1 MKLKRLI
8 SALLLLAMLLSCLP
22 FSALAVE
29 TGTPDVGDVP
39 TSEITG
45 IMDVDSP
52 AEPVTLA
59 GNSDGSFYLAA
70 TAAERVI
77 IAPECVNYTAG
88 QTIAQALLASGHT
101 FEGLEDGSVYR
112 IDGVAGEF
120 QRSDET
126 GDYSLTKQASEISFF
141 CFVEN
146 GTAKPS
152 EARQALIRT
161 MADYLCEEADVRAY
175 AKDVYDAALR
185 QFVGISD
192 EAAST
197 CAAQITAK
205 IGEYK
210 TSLGSTISVTFSGTD
225 EDCTITAVSTYGKV
239 YHDTEHPGT
248 LNLPDGSYD
257 FTVQKGAL
265 RVSGKISVPGTTAVT
280 VAMPEGGWL
289 DTSSFAVSND
299 YNNDYHTG
307 FNAGKY
313 VLEQSDHTFTAK
325 VPDTFSKD
333 LYLYL
338 PASDVTAA
346 AIYTATAIY
355 TDTTQTEQKTAV
367 TLGSYNSSISNVL
380 VKNCVGNTATIR
392 LSKKA
397 DANGFTQSE
406 DYTLQLDRM
415 PTLSTLLVTA
425 GGAAQAAKE
434 PFAPAETLAYTYPV
448 LSTAASVQIKPTAF
462 ATGSKI
468 TVNGEAL
475 TDGSADVALKGNTT
489 TVSVVVENSGYA
501 TTYTLTF
508 EKASG
513 KEITFEIGSGVTLE
527 IYNKNG
533 NLIKKQE
540 KQEKPQLVECF
551 LIPDMEYYYIA
562 TKDTYYHE
570 TQNFSVTPTLTG
582 FTAINVAIQPVLTSL
597 AFGYNASND
606 YGKYGKYT
614 GNDVTSHTYTVT
626 VPDSNSFPAIWAE
639 SNGNMEVLFSRVT
652 STANCGSETTV
663 PIPQSGETDSG
674 TLLNDLLLS
683 GNPYGNEATLRVSKK
698 SGSKTYYTD
707 YYLHFNRKLS
717 LEADGLTLQV
727 GGDPLTLNR
736 LNADGEETGALGFAF
751 GTEHYSVTVPAAQPS
766 ISLAAVLRNK
776 MLRYGDTDNSYT
788 LRIAVDGKDVAEGTE
803 AEIPL
808 NGTEVSQKIT
818 LTLSHPNAP
827 AERVYTITVKKAA
840 SIKVSFKIDP
850 ENAILFLEE
859 AVSGSRVWPD
869 ENGAYPFS
877 TGFTYNY
884 LLTAP
889 GYLGK
894 SGTMTLE
901 EQNGTL
907 QLVLDGTAQ
916 GTGSVSLM
924 LDKAAGGKPLTE
936 FETEWPDFRG
946 NSSNNAVTATKTP
959 VSAEDGMLYWAK
971 KIGSFSTGTDGNA
984 SGGSAVSSPI
994 LVDSALIVYAG
1005 NTLYRIN
1012 KDTGET
1018 IQTGTMAG
1026 ESSFSINSATYADG
1040 MLFVAL
1046 SNGRVQAF
1054 NAETLESLWVYTDP
1068 LGGQSNC
1075 PVTVCDGYVYTG
1087 FWNGETKDANY
1098 VCLSVTDEKPN
1109 EKLEAKTATW
1119 RYTKAGGF
1127 YWAGAYVSKDFM
1139 LLGTDDGETGYTKGH
1154 GSILLMDPKTGRVL
1168 DRTDKP
1174 RGDVRS
1180 SICYADGAYYATSK
1194 GGDFIRITLS
1204 ADKRSIAKVDI
1215 LALENGT
1222 GGTAMSTSTPVVYN
1236 GRAYVGVSGS
1246 AQFDAYSGHNITVI
1260 DLSGAMSIAYRVETK
1275 GYPQTSGL
1283 LSTAYAEN
1291 GNDYVYVYFFD
1302 NYTPGTMR
1310 MLRDTKGQK
1319 TADLITVEE
1328 GKNTAYAIFTPNGA
1342 QAQYA
1347 ICSPIVDE
1355 NGTIYFKNDSC
1366 FLMAYGS
1373 TIKELKAS
1381 TSIKTYEAGKAF
1393 SMEGVT
1399 VTATLANGET
1409 RNVTAMMSAP
1419 TEALKAGQTEVT
1431 LTFGKGQTMY
1441 HNVNVENSNTMKTE
1455 EIAPI
1460 TIDLSIRVEDPTKPI
1475 GDTLRY
1481 HYDAVSG
1488 KLIVTGTFKSG
1499 QTLIAACYDANGR
1512 MIQVQTLDRVGN
1524 LTLNT
1529 NGARIRLF
1537 LLDKDSKPVCPAV
1550 TVKDSTT

>member
-1 MKLKRLI
+1 MKLKRII
-8 SALLLLAMLLSCLP
+8 SALLLLALLLSCLP
-22 FSALAVE
+22 LTALAVE
-29 TGTPDVGDVP
+29 AETPDAGNVP
-39 TSEITG
+39 SSETTEL
-45 IMDVDSP
+45 VDTDGP
-52 AEPVTLA
+52 TEPVTLA
-59 GNSDGSFYLAA
+59 NDSDSFFYLAA
-70 TAAERVI
+70 TAADRVI
-77 IAPECVNYTAG
+77 IAPERVNYAAG

-101 FEGLEDGSVYR
+101 FDGLEDGNVYR

-120 QRSDET
+120 QRSDEA
-126 GDYSLTKQASEISFF
+126 GEYSLTKQASEISFF
-141 CFVEN
+141 CFTE
-146 GTAKPS
+146 GETAKPS
-152 EARQALIRT
+152 EARQTLIST

-175 AKDVYDAALR
+175 AKDAYDAALR

-192 EAAST
+192 ENAST
-197 CAAQITAK
+197 CAAQIKDK
-205 IGEYK
+205 IEAYE
-210 TSLGSTISVTFSGTD
+210 TSLGNTTTVTFSGTD
-225 EDCTITAVSTYGKV
+225 EGCTITAVSAYGKT
-239 YHDTEHPGT
+239 YDDTEHPST

-265 RVSGKISVPGTTAVT
+265 RVSGTISVPETKAVT
-280 VAMPEGGWL
+280 ITMPEGGWL
-289 DTSSFAVSND
+289 DTSKFEVSNS
-299 YNNDYHTG
+299 YNEFFKKGCYAIVRDGNM
-307 FNAGKY
+307 
-313 VLEQSDHTFTAK
+313 FTAT
-325 VPDTFSKD
+325 VPDMFSGT

-338 PASDVTAA
+338 PESGATV
-346 AIYTATAIY
+346 TAIY
-355 TDTTQTEQKTAV
+355 TDTTQTEQETKV
-367 TLGSYNSSISNVL
+367 VLNSENSPIYKVL
-380 VKNCVGNTATIR
+380 AKNCIGNTVTIR
-392 LSKKA
+392 LSKKGT
-397 DANGFTQSE
+397 DGFTQSE
-406 DYTLQLDRM
+406 DYTLRLDRM
-415 PTLSTLLVTA
+415 PTLSALLVTA

-434 PFAPAETLAYTYPV
+434 TFAPTETTYTYPV
-448 LSTAASVQIKPTAF
+448 LSTAESVQIKPTAF
-462 ATGSKI
+462 AAGSEI
-468 TVNGEAL
+468 TVDGKALTGGSAEVTLTEEKTEALVTVKNGE
-475 TDGSADVALKGNTT
+475 
-489 TVSVVVENSGYA
+489 YA

-508 EKASG
+508 EKARG
-513 KEITFEIGSGVTLE
+513 KEVTFNMGSGITLE
-527 IYNKNG
+527 VYNKNG
-533 NLIKKQE
+533 NLIGRWSNQ
-540 KQEKPQLVECF
+540 PIVDCTLV
-551 LIPDMEYYYIA
+551 PDTGYYYIA

-570 TQNFSVTPTLTG
+570 TRTFSVEDSSELSFPM
-582 FTAINVAIQPVLTSL
+582 IDVAIRPALTSL
-597 AFGYNASND
+597 AFGSSSLSQNYGD
-606 YGKYGKYT
+606 YGVYT
-614 GNDVTSHTYTVT
+614 DFTPHTYTIS
-626 VPDSNSFPAIWAE
+626 VPDEYASPAIWAGAGAE
-639 SNGNMEVLFSRVT
+639 ETVSVIYSR
-652 STANCGSETTV
+652 
-663 PIPQSGETDSG
+663 ITDSANSG
-674 TLLNDLLLS
+674 TTRTASVTTSDRQNNGTTLSYLLLS

-698 SGSKTYYTD
+698 SGSTTYYTN
-707 YYLHFNRKLS
+707 YELHFNRKLS
-717 LEADGLTLQV
+717 LEADGLTLRRD
-727 GGDPLTLNR
+727 GDPLTLNR
-736 LNADGEETGALGFAF
+736 LNADGVETGTTGFTP
-751 GTEHYSVTVPAAQPS
+751 GTECYSVTVPAAQPS

-776 MLRYGDTDNSYT
+776 MLRYGDTDNGYT

-808 NGTEVSQKIT
+808 NGTEASQTIT
-818 LTLSHPNAP
+818 LTLSHPDAP
-827 AERVYTITVKKAA
+827 ADRVYAITVKKAA
-840 SIKVSFKIDP
+840 STKIRVTLNP

-971 KIGSFSTGTDGNA
+971 KIGSFSTGTDGDA

-994 LVDSALIVYAG
+994 LVDGALIVYAG
-1005 NTLYRIN
+1005 STLYRIN

-1018 IQTGTMAG
+1018 LQTGTMAG

-1046 SNGRVQAF
+1046 SDGRVQAF
-1054 NAETLESLWVYTDP
+1054 NAETLDSLWIYTDP

-1087 FWNGETKDANY
+1087 FWNGETGDANY
-1098 VCLSVTDEKPN
+1098 VCLSVTDEDPN

-1127 YWAGAYVSKDFM
+1127 YWAGAYVGDGF
-1139 LLGTDDGETGYTKGH
+1139 LLIGTDDGETGYTKGH
-1154 GSILLMDPKTGRVL
+1154 GSILLLDPKTGRVL

-1204 ADKRSIAKVDI
+1204 ADKQHIKVDI
-1215 LALENGT
+1215 LALENGV

-1246 AQFDAYSGHNITVI
+1246 AQFNSYCGHNITVI

-1283 LSTAYAEN
+1283 LTTAYEKN

-1381 TSIKTYEAGKAF
+1381 TSINTYETGKAF
-1393 SMEGVT
+1393 SMKGVT

-1409 RNVTAMMSAP
+1409 RDVTAMMSAP
-1419 TEALKAGQTEVT
+1419 TEALKAGQSTVT

-1441 HNVNVENSNTMKTE
+1441 HNVPVGNAMKTE

-1460 TIDLSIRVEDPTKPI
+1460 TINLSVRVEDPTKPI
-1475 GDTLRY
+1475 SGTLRY
-1481 HYDAVSG
+1481 QYDAASG
-1488 KLIVTGTFKSG
+1488 KLIVTGTFEPG
-1499 QTLIAACYDANGR
+1499 QTLIAACYDVNGQ
-1512 MIQVQTLDRVGN
+1512 MMQVQTLNDVGS
-1524 LTLNT
+1524 LTLNPSS
-1529 NGARIRLF
+1529 AKIKLF
-1537 LLDKDSKPVCPAV
+1537 LLDSDSKPVCSAV
-1550 TVKDSTT
+1550 TVKDSTN

>member
-8 SALLLLAMLLSCLP
+8 SVLLLLAMLLSCLP

-70 TAAERVI
+70 TAAKRVI
-77 IAPECVNYTAG
+77 IAPERVNYTAG
-88 QTIAQALLASGHT
+88 QTIAQALLTSGHT
-101 FEGLEDGSVYR
+101 FEGLEDGSVYQ

-126 GDYSLTKQASEISFF
+126 GDHSLTKQASEISFF

-175 AKDVYDAALR
+175 AKDVYDEALQ

-192 EAAST
+192 ENAST

-205 IGEYK
+205 IGEYEA
-210 TSLGSTISVTFSGTD
+210 SLRSTTLVTFSGMGA
-225 EDCTITAVSTYGKV
+225 DCTITAVSAYGKT
-239 YHDTEHPGT
+239 YDDTEHPGT

-257 FTVQKGAL
+257 FTAQKGAL
-265 RVSGKISVPGTTAVT
+265 RVSGTISVPGTTFVT
-280 VAMPEGGWL
+280 VSMPDGGWL
-289 DTSSFAVSND
+289 DTSKFEVSND
-299 YNNDYHTG
+299 YNNAYHTG
-307 FNAGKY
+307 FDTGKY
-313 VLEQSDHTFTAK
+313 VLEQSDHAFIAK
-325 VPDTFSKD
+325 IPDTFSGQ
-333 LYLYL
+333 LFLYL
-338 PASDVTAA
+338 PKSDV
-346 AIYTATAIY
+346 TATAIY

-367 TLGSYNSSISNVL
+367 TLGSYNSPIYKVL
-380 VKNCVGNTATIR
+380 AKNCVGNTVTIR
-392 LSKKA
+392 LSKK
-397 DANGFTQSE
+397 DGANGFTQSE

-415 PTLSTLLVTA
+415 PTLAALLVTA

-434 PFAPAETLAYTYPV
+434 TFAPEKTFAYTYPV
-448 LSTAASVQIKPTAF
+448 QSTAGSVQIKPTAF
-462 ATGSKI
+462 AAGSEI
-468 TVNGEAL
+468 TVDGKAL
-475 TDGSADVALKGNTT
+475 TGGSAEVTLTEEKTEVP
-489 TVSVVVENSGYA
+489 VSVKNSAYS

-513 KEITFEIGSGVTLE
+513 KEVTFNMGSGITLE
-527 IYNKNG
+527 VYNKNG
-533 NLIKKQE
+533 NLIGRWIDQ
-540 KQEKPQLVECF
+540 PFVGCDLV
-551 LIPDMEYYYIA
+551 PDTGYYYIA

-570 TQNFSVTPTLTG
+570 TQTFSVTADSAPSFPT
-582 FTAINVAIQPVLTSL
+582 INVAARPALTSL
-597 AFGYNASND
+597 AFGYNPSND
-606 YGKYGKYT
+606 YGKYGEYA
-614 GNDVTSHTYTVT
+614 GSGVASHTYTVT

-639 SNGNMEVLFSRVT
+639 SNGKMEILFSRVT
-652 STANCGSETTV
+652 STANCGSKASV
-663 PIPQSGETDSG
+663 SIKQSGKTDNG

-683 GNPYGNEATLRVSKK
+683 GNPYGNEATLRVSQTD
-698 SGSKTYYTD
+698 GGKTYYTD
-707 YYLHFNRKLS
+707 YELHFKRKLS
-717 LEADGLTLQV
+717 LETDGLTLRRD
-727 GGDPLTLNR
+727 GDLLTLNR

-776 MLRYGDTDNSYT
+776 TLRYGDTDNGYA
-788 LRIAVDGKDVAEGTE
+788 LKIAVDGKDVAEGTA

-818 LTLSHPNAP
+818 LTLSHPDAP
-827 AERVYTITVKKAA
+827 SNRVYTITVKKAA
-840 SIKVSFKIDP
+840 STKIHFTLNP

-907 QLVLDGTAQ
+907 QLVLDDTPQ
-916 GTGSVSLM
+916 GTGSVSLT
-924 LDKAAGGKPLTE
+924 LEKATEGKPLTK
-936 FETEWPDFRG
+936 FKAEWPDFRG
-946 NSSNNAVTATKTP
+946 NSDNNAVAAAKTP
-959 VSAEDGMLYWAK
+959 IAAADGMLYWAK

-1098 VCLSVTDEKPN
+1098 VCLSITDEKPN

-1127 YWAGAYVSKDFM
+1127 YWAGAYVSKNFM

-1168 DRTDKP
+1168 DRTDAP

-1283 LSTAYAEN
+1283 LTTAYEKN

-1310 MLRDTKGQK
+1310 MLRDTKGQE

-1328 GKNTAYAIFTPNGA
+1328 EKDTAYAIFTPSGA

-1355 NGTIYFKNDSC
+1355 NGTLYFKNDSC

-1373 TIKELKAS
+1373 MITKLEAK
-1381 TSIKTYEAGKAF
+1381 TTVDTYEAGKVF

-1399 VTATLANGET
+1399 VTATLANVET
-1409 RNVTAMMSAP
+1409 RDVTAMMSAP
-1419 TEALKAGQTEVT
+1419 TTPLEAEQTAVT
-1431 LTFGKGQTMY
+1431 LTLGKGQTMY
-1441 HNVNVENSNTMKTE
+1441 HNVPTGSAMKTE

-1460 TIDLSIRVEDPTKPI
+1460 TVELSVRVEDPTKPI
-1475 GDTLRY
+1475 GKTLRY
-1481 HYDAVSG
+1481 HYNAASG
-1488 KLIVTGTFKSG
+1488 KLTVTGTFESG
-1499 QTLIAACYDANGR
+1499 QTLIAASYDANGR
-1512 MIQVQTLDRVGN
+1512 MLEVQTLTTEGEK
-1524 LTLNT
+1524 TLSRSKDS
-1529 NGARIRLF
+1529 AKIKLF
-1537 LLDKDSKPVCPAV
+1537 LLDSDSKPVCSAV
-1550 TVKDSTT
+1550 TVKNSIN

>member
-1 MKLKRLI
+1 MKLKRII
-8 SALLLLAMLLSCLP
+8 SALLLLALLLSCLP
-22 FSALAVE
+22 LTALAVE
-29 TGTPDVGDVP
+29 AETPDAGNVP
-39 TSEITG
+39 SSETTEL
-45 IMDVDSP
+45 VDTDGP
-52 AEPVTLA
+52 TEPVTLA
-59 GNSDGSFYLAA
+59 NDSDSFFYLAA
-70 TAAERVI
+70 TAADRVI
-77 IAPECVNYTAG
+77 IAPERVNYAAG

-101 FEGLEDGSVYR
+101 FDGLEDGNVYR

-120 QRSDET
+120 QRSDEA
-126 GDYSLTKQASEISFF
+126 GEYSLTKQASEISFF
-141 CFVEN
+141 CFTE
-146 GTAKPS
+146 GETAKPS
-152 EARQALIRT
+152 EARQTLIST

-175 AKDVYDAALR
+175 AKDAYDAALR

-192 EAAST
+192 ENAST
-197 CAAQITAK
+197 CAAQIKDK
-205 IGEYK
+205 IEAYE
-210 TSLGSTISVTFSGTD
+210 TSLGNTTTVTFSGTD
-225 EDCTITAVSTYGKV
+225 EGCTITAVSAYGKT
-239 YHDTEHPGT
+239 YDDTEHPST

-265 RVSGKISVPGTTAVT
+265 RVSGTISVPETKAVT
-280 VAMPEGGWL
+280 ITMPEGGWL
-289 DTSSFAVSND
+289 DTSKFEVSNS
-299 YNNDYHTG
+299 YNEFFKKGCYAIVRDGNM
-307 FNAGKY
+307 
-313 VLEQSDHTFTAK
+313 FTAT
-325 VPDTFSKD
+325 VPDMFSGT

-338 PASDVTAA
+338 PESGATV
-346 AIYTATAIY
+346 TAIY
-355 TDTTQTEQKTAV
+355 TDTTQTEQETKV
-367 TLGSYNSSISNVL
+367 VLNSENSPIYKVL
-380 VKNCVGNTATIR
+380 AKNCIGNAVTIR

-508 EKASG
+508 EKARG
-513 KEITFEIGSGVTLE
+513 KEVTFNMGSGITLE
-527 IYNKNG
+527 VYNKNG
-533 NLIKKQE
+533 NLIGRWSNQ
-540 KQEKPQLVECF
+540 PIVDCTLV
-551 LIPDMEYYYIA
+551 PDTGYYYIA

-570 TQNFSVTPTLTG
+570 TRTFSVEDSSELSFPM
-582 FTAINVAIQPVLTSL
+582 IDVAIRPALTSL
-597 AFGYNASND
+597 AFGSSSLSQNYGD
-606 YGKYGKYT
+606 YGVYT
-614 GNDVTSHTYTVT
+614 DFTPHTYTIS
-626 VPDSNSFPAIWAE
+626 VPDEYASPAIWAGAGAE
-639 SNGNMEVLFSRVT
+639 ETVSVIYSR
-652 STANCGSETTV
+652 
-663 PIPQSGETDSG
+663 ITDSANSG
-674 TLLNDLLLS
+674 TTRTASVTTSDRQNNGTTLSYLLLS

-698 SGSKTYYTD
+698 SGSTTYYTN
-707 YYLHFNRKLS
+707 YELHFNRKLS
-717 LEADGLTLQV
+717 LEADGLTLRRD
-727 GGDPLTLNR
+727 GDPLTLNR
-736 LNADGEETGALGFAF
+736 LNADGVETGTTGFTP
-751 GTEHYSVTVPAAQPS
+751 GTECYSVTVPAAQPS

-776 MLRYGDTDNSYT
+776 MLRYGDTDNGYT

-808 NGTEVSQKIT
+808 NGTEASQTIT
-818 LTLSHPNAP
+818 LTLSHPDAP
-827 AERVYTITVKKAA
+827 ADRVYAITVKKAA
-840 SIKVSFKIDP
+840 STKIRVTLNP

-994 LVDSALIVYAG
+994 LVNGALIVYAG
-1005 NTLYRIN
+1005 SRLYRIN

-1018 IQTGTMAG
+1018 LQTGTMAG

-1087 FWNGETKDANY
+1087 FWNGETKNANY
-1098 VCLSVTDEKPN
+1098 VCLSVTDEQPN

-1127 YWAGAYVSKDFM
+1127 YWAEAYVSKEFM
-1139 LLGTDDGETGYTKGH
+1139 LLGTDDGKTGYTNGH
-1154 GSILLMDPKTGRVL
+1154 GSILLLDPKTGRVL

-1204 ADKRSIAKVDI
+1204 ADKRSIAKSEL

>member
-1 MKLKRLI
+1 MKRFVSI
-8 SALLLLAMLLSCLP
+8 LLLLAMLLSCLP
-22 FSALAVE
+22 LSVLAAE
-29 TGTPDVGDVP
+29 TETPDVGDAP
-39 TSEITG
+39 IPEITETA
-45 IMDVDSP
+45 DTASTN
-52 AEPVTLA
+52 EPVTLTNDSA
-59 GNSDGSFYLAA
+59 GFFYLTA
-70 TAAERVI
+70 TAADRVI
-77 IAPECVNYTAG
+77 IAPERVAYTAG
-88 QTIAQALLASGHT
+88 QTIMQALLASGHT
-101 FEGLEDGSVYR
+101 FDGIEDGNVFR
-112 IDGVAGEF
+112 IDGVAGAF
-120 QRSDET
+120 QRSDEAR
-126 GDYSLTKQASEISFF
+126 DFSLTKPASDISFF
-141 CFVEN
+141 CFTEN
-146 GTAKPS
+146 ESAAPS
-152 EARQALIRT
+152 VARQELIST
-161 MADYLCEEADVRAY
+161 MADYLYEEADVRAY
-175 AKDVYDAALR
+175 AKGAYDEALR

-192 EAAST
+192 ETAST

-205 IGEYK
+205 IKEYEI
-210 TSLGSTISVTFSGTD
+210 SLRSTTPVTFSGMGA
-225 EDCTITAVSTYGKV
+225 DCTITAVSAYGKT
-239 YHDTEHPGT
+239 YDDTEHPGT
-248 LNLPDGSYD
+248 LNLPDGNYD

-265 RVSGKISVPGTTAVT
+265 RVSGRISVPETTAVSVT
-280 VAMPEGGWL
+280 MPNGGWMNMS
-289 DTSSFAVSND
+289 DFAVSND
-299 YNNDYHTG
+299 YSTSAYSG
-307 FNAGKY
+307 FDDGKY
-313 VLEQSDHTFTAK
+313 PLERSDHTFTAK
-325 VPDTFSKD
+325 IPDTFSKE

-338 PASDVTAA
+338 PASGV
-346 AIYTATAIY
+346 TATAIY
-355 TDTTQTEQKTAV
+355 TDTMQTEQKTTV
-367 TLGSYNSSISNVL
+367 TLQSYNSSIYNVL
-380 VKNCVGNTATIR
+380 AKNCVGNTVTIQ
-392 LSKKA
+392 LSKKGT
-397 DANGFTQSE
+397 DEFTQSE
-406 DYTLQLDRM
+406 DYTLRLDRM
-415 PTLSTLLVTA
+415 PTLSALDVTA
-425 GGAAQAAKE
+425 DGAAQAAKE

-448 LSTAASVQIKPTAF
+448 LSTVKSVKIQPTAF
-462 ATGSKI
+462 TSGSEI
-468 TVNGEAL
+468 TVDGKAL
-475 TDGSADVALKGNTT
+475 TDGSAEVALTGEKTDVPVIVKNGDYTT
-489 TVSVVVENSGYA
+489 TYI
-501 TTYTLTF
+501 LTF

-513 KEITFEIGSGVTLE
+513 KEVTFKMGSGITLE
-527 IYNKNG
+527 VYNKNG
-533 NLIKKQE
+533 NLIGE
-540 KQEKPQLVECF
+540 WNEEFVECK
-551 LIPDMEYYYIA
+551 LVPDTGYYYIA

-570 TQNFSVTPTLTG
+570 RRDFSVGETVLIDFAT
-582 FTAINVAIQPVLTSL
+582 QPALTSL
-597 AFGYNASND
+597 AFGSSSLSQNYGD
-606 YGKYGKYT
+606 YGVYT
-614 GNDVTSHTYTVT
+614 DFTRHVYTIS
-626 VPDSNSFPAIWAE
+626 VPDAYSSPAVWA
-639 SNGNMEVLFSRVT
+639 G
-652 STANCGSETTV
+652 AGD
-663 PIPQSGETDSG
+663 GETVSVHYSRITGKATSG
-674 TLLNDLLLS
+674 TKRTVSVSTSDSTSSGTTLAGLLLS

-707 YYLHFNRKLS
+707 YELQFNRTLS
-717 LEADGLTLQV
+717 LEAVSLALQQ
-727 GGDPLTLNR
+727 GSDPLTLDQ
-736 LNADGEETGALGFAF
+736 LGADGKETGLRGFKP
-751 GTEHYSVTVPAAQPS
+751 GVETYSVTVPAAQPS
-766 ISLAAVLRNK
+766 VSLAAVLRNET
-776 MLRYGDTDNSYT
+776 LRYGDTDNGYA
-788 LRIAVDGKDVAEGTE
+788 LKIAVDGVPVTEGTQ

-808 NGTEVSQKIT
+808 NGTEIPQTIT

-840 SIKVSFKIDP
+840 SIKVSFEIDP

-907 QLVLDGTAQ
+907 QLVLDDTPQ
-916 GTGSVSLM
+916 GTGSVRLT
-924 LDKAAGGKPLTE
+924 LEKATESKPLTK
-936 FETEWPDFRG
+936 FEAEWPDFRG
-946 NSSNNAVTATKTP
+946 NSDNNAVTTKKTP
-959 VSAEDGMLYWAK
+959 VSAEAGMLYWAK
-971 KIGSFSTGTDGNA
+971 KIGSFSTGTGGNA

-1005 NTLYRIN
+1005 NTLYRID

-1018 IQTGTMAG
+1018 LQTGTMAG

-1046 SNGRVQAF
+1046 SDGRVQAF
-1054 NAETLESLWVYTDP
+1054 NAETLDSLWIYTDP

-1087 FWNGETKDANY
+1087 FWNGETGDANY
-1098 VCLSVTDEKPN
+1098 VCLSVTDEDPDKP
-1109 EKLEAKTATW
+1109 LEAKTATW

-1127 YWAGAYVSKDFM
+1127 YWAGAYVSKELM
-1139 LLGTDDGETGYTKGH
+1139 LLGTDDGEQGYTNGY

-1215 LALENGT
+1215 LALENGV

-1283 LSTAYAEN
+1283 LTTAYEKN

-1310 MLRDTKGQK
+1310 MLRDTKGQE

-1328 GKNTAYAIFTPNGA
+1328 EKDTAYAIFTPSGA

-1355 NGTIYFKNDSC
+1355 NGTLYFKNDSC

-1373 TIKELKAS
+1373 MITKLEA
-1381 TSIKTYEAGKAF
+1381 TTTVGTYEAGKVF

-1409 RNVTAMMSAP
+1409 RDVTAMMSAP
-1419 TEALKAGQTEVT
+1419 TTPLEAGQTAVT
-1431 LTFGKGQTMY
+1431 LTLGKGQTMY
-1441 HNVNVENSNTMKTE
+1441 HNVPTGSAMKTE

-1460 TIDLSIRVEDPTKPI
+1460 TVELSVRVEDPTKLI
-1475 GDTLRY
+1475 GETLRY
-1481 HYDAVSG
+1481 HYNAASG
-1488 KLIVTGTFKSG
+1488 KLTVTGTFESG

-1512 MIQVQTLDRVGN
+1512 MLEVQTLTAEGEK
-1524 LTLNT
+1524 TLSRSKDS
-1529 NGARIRLF
+1529 AKIKLF
-1537 LLDKDSKPVCPAV
+1537 LLDKDHKPVCAAV
-1550 TVKDSTT
+1550 TAKG

>member
-1 MKLKRLI
+1 MKLKRTI

-22 FSALAVE
+22 FSALAAE
-29 TGTPDVGDVP
+29 AESEGGNAPSP
-39 TSEITG
+39 EITVTA
-45 IMDVDSP
+45 DADSTT
-52 AEPVTLA
+52 EPVTLTDD
-59 GNSDGSFYLAA
+59 SDSFFYLVA
-70 TAAERVI
+70 TAADRVI
-77 IAPECVNYTAG
+77 IAPERVNYAAG

-101 FEGLEDGSVYR
+101 FDGLEDGNVYR
-112 IDGVAGEF
+112 INGVAGEF

-126 GDYSLTKQASEISFF
+126 GDYSLTKLASEISFF

-152 EARQALIRT
+152 EARRALIRT
-161 MADYLCEEADVRAY
+161 MADYLCEDADVRAY
-175 AKDVYDAALR
+175 AKDAYDEALR

-192 EAAST
+192 ETASA

-210 TSLGSTISVTFSGTD
+210 NSLGSTTPVTFSGMGAG
-225 EDCTITAVSTYGKV
+225 CTITAVSEYGKT
-239 YHDTEHPGT
+239 YDDTGHSGT
-248 LNLPDGSYD
+248 LNLPNGSYD

-265 RVSGKISVPGTTAVT
+265 RVSGTISVPETKTVT
-280 VAMPEGGWL
+280 VTMPEGGWL
-289 DTSSFAVSND
+289 DTSKFEVSNS
-299 YNNDYHTG
+299 YNEFFKIGCYAIVRDGN
-307 FNAGKY
+307 
-313 VLEQSDHTFTAK
+313 TFTVT
-325 VPDTFSKD
+325 VPDTFSGT

-338 PASDVTAA
+338 PESGVTAK
-346 AIYTATAIY
+346 AIYM
-355 TDTTQTEQKTAV
+355 DTTQTEQKAAV
-367 TLGSYNSSISNVL
+367 TLGSYNSPISKVL
-380 VKNCVGNTATIR
+380 AKNCVGNTVTIR
-392 LSKKA
+392 LSKND

-415 PTLSTLLVTA
+415 PTLSSLAVTA

-434 PFAPAETLAYTYPV
+434 TFVPEKTFAYTYPV

-462 ATGSKI
+462 AAGSEI
-468 TVNGEAL
+468 TVDGKAL
-475 TDGSADVALKGNTT
+475 TDGSADVALPVDTT
-489 TVSVVVENSGYA
+489 TVSVVVENGEYS

-508 EKASG
+508 KKASG
-513 KEITFEIGSGVTLE
+513 KETIFRMNSGITLE

-533 NLIKKQE
+533 NLIGEWNKE
-540 KQEKPQLVECF
+540 FVECE
-551 LIPDMEYYYIA
+551 LVPDTGYYYIA

-570 TQNFSVTPTLTG
+570 RRDFSVGETVL
-582 FTAINVAIQPVLTSL
+582 IDVATKPALTSL
-597 AFGYNASND
+597 AFGSSNLNQYYGD
-606 YGKYGKYT
+606 YGVYT
-614 GNDVTSHTYTVT
+614 DFTAHTYTIT
-626 VPDSNSFPAIWAE
+626 VPDEYASPAIWAGAGAE
-639 SNGNMEVLFSRVT
+639 ETVSVIYSR
-652 STANCGSETTV
+652 
-663 PIPQSGETDSG
+663 ITDSANSG
-674 TLLNDLLLS
+674 TTRTVSVTTSDRQNNGTTLSYLLLS
-683 GNPYGNEATLRVSKK
+683 GNPYGNEATLRVSKE
-698 SGSKTYYTD
+698 SGNKTYYTD
-707 YYLHFNRKLS
+707 YLLRFKRTLS
-717 LEADGLTLQV
+717 LDGLTLRRD
-727 GGDPLTLNR
+727 GDPLTLNR
-736 LNADGEETGALGFAF
+736 LNADGVETGTTGFTP
-751 GTEHYSVTVPAAQPS
+751 GTECYSVTVPAAQPS

-776 MLRYGDTDNSYT
+776 MLRYGDTDNGYT

-808 NGTEVSQKIT
+808 NGTEASQTIS

-827 AERVYTITVKKAA
+827 ADRVYTITVKKAA
-840 SIKVSFKIDP
+840 STKIRVTLNP

-916 GTGSVSLM
+916 GTGSVSLT
-924 LDKAAGGKPLTE
+924 LDKAAEGKPLTE
-936 FETEWPDFRG
+936 LEAEWPDFRG
-946 NSSNNAVTATKTP
+946 NSSNNAVTTKKTP

-994 LVDSALIVYAG
+994 LVNGALIVYAG
-1005 NTLYRIN
+1005 SRLYRIN

-1018 IQTGTMAG
+1018 LKTGTMAG

-1075 PVTVCDGYVYTG
+1075 PITVCDGYVYTG
-1087 FWNGETKDANY
+1087 FWNGETGDANY
-1098 VCLSVTDEKPN
+1098 VCLSVTDEDPN

-1127 YWAGAYVSKDFM
+1127 YWAGAYVSEDFM

-1194 GGDFIRITLS
+1194 GGDFIRIKL
-1204 ADKRSIAKVDI
+1204 AENHKRIEKVDM
-1215 LALENGT
+1215 LALENGV

-1260 DLSGAMSIAYRVETK
+1260 DLSGTMSIAYRVETK

-1283 LSTAYAEN
+1283 LSTAYAKN

-1310 MLRDTKGQK
+1310 MLRDAKGQ
-1319 TADLITVEE
+1319 TTPDLITVEE
-1328 GKNTAYAIFTPNGA
+1328 GKNTAYAIFTPTGA

-1373 TIKELKAS
+1373 TITKLEAK
-1381 TSIKTYEAGKAF
+1381 TTVDTYEAGKAF

-1399 VTATLANGET
+1399 VTATLANGDT
-1409 RNVTAMMSAP
+1409 RDVTAMMSAP
-1419 TEALKAGQTEVT
+1419 TKALEAGQPTVT
-1431 LTFGKGQTMY
+1431 LTFGSGQTMY
-1441 HNVNVENSNTMKTE
+1441 HNVTVENSNTMKTE
-1455 EIAPI
+1455 AIAPMI
-1460 TIDLSIRVEDPTKPI
+1460 VELAIQVEDSTKPI
-1475 GDTLRY
+1475 SGTQLCY
-1481 HYDAVSG
+1481 HYDAASG
-1488 KLIVTGTFKSG
+1488 KLIVTGTFESG
-1499 QTLIAACYDANGR
+1499 RTLIAACYDANGR
-1512 MIQVQTLDRVGN
+1512 MIQVKTLTATGEMPLSRSKDS
-1524 LTLNT
+1524 
-1529 NGARIRLF
+1529 AKIKLF
-1537 LLDKDSKPVCPAV
+1537 LLDSDNKPVCPAV

>member
-1 MKLKRLI
+1 MKLKRTI

-22 FSALAVE
+22 FSALAAE
-29 TGTPDVGDVP
+29 AESEGGNAPSP
-39 TSEITG
+39 EITVTA
-45 IMDVDSP
+45 DADSTT
-52 AEPVTLA
+52 EPVTLTDD
-59 GNSDGSFYLAA
+59 SDSFFYLAA
-70 TAAERVI
+70 TAADRVI
-77 IAPECVNYTAG
+77 IAPERVNYAAG

-101 FEGLEDGSVYR
+101 FDGLEDGNVYR

-120 QRSDET
+120 QRSDEA
-126 GDYSLTKQASEISFF
+126 GEYSLTKQASEISFF
-141 CFVEN
+141 CFTE
-146 GTAKPS
+146 GETAKPS
-152 EARQALIRT
+152 EARQTLIST
-161 MADYLCEEADVRAY
+161 VADYLCEEADVRAY
-175 AKDVYDAALR
+175 AKDAYDAALR

-192 EAAST
+192 EKASS
-197 CAAQITAK
+197 CAVQITAK

-210 TSLGSTISVTFSGTD
+210 TSLGSTTSVTFSGMGAG
-225 EDCTITAVSTYGKV
+225 CTITAVSEYGKT
-239 YHDTEHPGT
+239 YDDTGHSGT
-248 LNLPDGSYD
+248 LNLPNGSYD

-265 RVSGKISVPGTTAVT
+265 RVSGTISVPETKTVT
-280 VAMPEGGWL
+280 VTMPEGGWL
-289 DTSSFAVSND
+289 DTSKFEVSNS
-299 YNNDYHTG
+299 YNEFFKIGCYAIVRDGN
-307 FNAGKY
+307 
-313 VLEQSDHTFTAK
+313 TFTVT
-325 VPDTFSKD
+325 VPDTFSGT

-338 PASDVTAA
+338 PESGVTAK
-346 AIYTATAIY
+346 AIYM
-355 TDTTQTEQKTAV
+355 DTTQTEQKAAV
-367 TLGSYNSSISNVL
+367 TLGSYNSPISKVL
-380 VKNCVGNTATIR
+380 AKNCVGNTVTIR
-392 LSKKA
+392 LSKND

-415 PTLSTLLVTA
+415 PTLSSLAVTA

-434 PFAPAETLAYTYPV
+434 TFVPEKTFAYTYPV

-462 ATGSKI
+462 AAGSEITGDGK
-468 TVNGEAL
+468 AL
-475 TDGSADVALKGNTT
+475 TDGSADVALPGDTT
-489 TVSVVVENSGYA
+489 TVSVVVENGEYS

-508 EKASG
+508 KKASG
-513 KEITFEIGSGVTLE
+513 KETIFRMNSGITLE

-533 NLIKKQE
+533 NLIGEWNKE
-540 KQEKPQLVECF
+540 FVECE
-551 LIPDMEYYYIA
+551 LVPDTGYYYIA

-570 TQNFSVTPTLTG
+570 RRDFSVGETVL
-582 FTAINVAIQPVLTSL
+582 IDVATKPALTSL
-597 AFGYNASND
+597 AFGSSNLNQYYGD
-606 YGKYGKYT
+606 YGVYT
-614 GNDVTSHTYTVT
+614 DFTAHTYTIT
-626 VPDSNSFPAIWAE
+626 VPDEYASPAIWAGAGAE
-639 SNGNMEVLFSRVT
+639 ETVSVIYSR
-652 STANCGSETTV
+652 
-663 PIPQSGETDSG
+663 ITDSANSG
-674 TLLNDLLLS
+674 TTRTVSVTTSDRQNNGTTLSYLLLS
-683 GNPYGNEATLRVSKK
+683 GNPYGNEATLRVSKE
-698 SGSKTYYTD
+698 SGNKTYYTD
-707 YYLHFNRKLS
+707 YLLRFKRTLS
-717 LEADGLTLQV
+717 LDGLTLRRD
-727 GGDPLTLNR
+727 GDPLTLNR
-736 LNADGEETGALGFAF
+736 LNADGVETGTTGFTP
-751 GTEHYSVTVPAAQPS
+751 GTECYSVTVPAAQPS

-776 MLRYGDTDNSYT
+776 MLRYGDTDNGYT

-808 NGTEVSQKIT
+808 NGTEASQTIS

-827 AERVYTITVKKAA
+827 ADRVYTITVKKAA
-840 SIKVSFKIDP
+840 STKIRVTLNP

-916 GTGSVSLM
+916 GTGNVSLT
-924 LDKAAGGKPLTE
+924 LDKAAEGKPLTE
-936 FETEWPDFRG
+936 LEAEWPDFRG
-946 NSSNNAVTATKTP
+946 NSSNNAVTTKKTP

-994 LVDSALIVYAG
+994 LVNGALIVYAG
-1005 NTLYRIN
+1005 SRLYRIN

-1018 IQTGTMAG
+1018 LQTGTMAG

-1054 NAETLESLWVYTDP
+1054 NAETLDSLWIYTDP

-1087 FWNGETKDANY
+1087 FWKGETGDANY
-1098 VCLSVTDEKPN
+1098 VCLSVTDEDPD
-1109 EKLEAKTATW
+1109 EPLEAKTATW

-1127 YWAGAYVSKDFM
+1127 YWAGAYVSEDFM
-1139 LLGTDDGETGYTKGH
+1139 LLGTDDGEQGYTNGH
-1154 GSILLMDPKTGRVL
+1154 GSILLLDPKTGRVL
-1168 DRTDKP
+1168 DRTDAP

-1180 SICYADGAYYATSK
+1180 SICYDSESSAYYATSK
-1194 GGDFIRITLS
+1194 GGDFIRIKL
-1204 ADKRSIAKVDI
+1204 AEDHRSIAQVDM
-1215 LALENGT
+1215 LALANGV
-1222 GGTAMSTSTPVVYN
+1222 GGTAMSTSTPVVYK

-1246 AQFDAYSGHNITVI
+1246 SQFKMYTGHNITVI

-1283 LSTAYAEN
+1283 LTTAYEKN

-1310 MLRDTKGQK
+1310 MLRDAKGQ
-1319 TADLITVEE
+1319 TTPSLITVEE
-1328 GKNTAYAIFTPNGA
+1328 EKDTAYAIFTPNGA

-1399 VTATLANGET
+1399 VTATLANGEK
-1409 RNVTAMMSAP
+1409 RDVTAMMSAP
-1419 TEALKAGQTEVT
+1419 TKALEVGQNEVT
-1431 LTFGKGQTMY
+1431 LTFGKDQTMY

-1460 TIDLSIRVEDPTKPI
+1460 KVELTIRVEDPTKPI
-1475 GDTLRY
+1475 SGTQLCY
-1481 HYDAVSG
+1481 QYDAASG
-1488 KLIVTGTFKSG
+1488 KLIVTGMFESG

-1512 MIQVQTLDRVGN
+1512 MIQVQTLTATGEMLLSRSKDS
-1524 LTLNT
+1524 
-1529 NGARIRLF
+1529 AKIKLF

>member
-1 MKLKRLI
+1 MKLKRI
-8 SALLLLAMLLSCLP
+8 TAALLLLAMLFSCLP
-22 FSALAVE
+22 FTAMAAE
-29 TGTPDVGDVP
+29 TEAPDVGDVP
-39 TSEITG
+39 TSETTE
-45 IMDVDSP
+45 VENTNSP

-70 TAAERVI
+70 TAANRVI
-77 IAPECVNYTAG
+77 IAPERVNYAAG

-101 FEGLEDGSVYR
+101 FEGLEDGSVYQ

-126 GDYSLTKQASEISFF
+126 GDHSLTKQASEISFF

-175 AKDVYDAALR
+175 AKDVYDEALR

-192 EAAST
+192 ENAST

-205 IGEYK
+205 IEAYK
-210 TSLGSTISVTFSGTD
+210 NSLGNTTPVAFSGMGD
-225 EDCTITAVSTYGKV
+225 GCKIAAVSAYGKI
-239 YHDTEHPGT
+239 YDDTEHPGT

-265 RVSGKISVPGTTAVT
+265 RVSGKISVPETTTVSVT
-280 VAMPEGGWL
+280 MPDGGWL
-289 DTSSFAVSND
+289 ATSSFAVSND

-325 VPDTFSKD
+325 IPDTFSGD

-338 PASDVTAA
+338 PASGVTAK
-346 AIYTATAIY
+346 AIY
-355 TDTTQTEQKTAV
+355 TDTTQTEQKTEI
-367 TLGSYNSSISNVL
+367 TLGSYTIPITKVL
-380 VKNCVGNTATIR
+380 SKNCFVNTVTIR
-392 LSKKA
+392 LNKQGG
-397 DANGFTQSE
+397 ANGFTQSE

-415 PTLSTLLVTA
+415 PTLASLLVTA

-434 PFAPAETLAYTYPV
+434 NFAPEKTFAYTYPV
-448 LSTAASVQIKPTAF
+448 LSTAGSVQIQPTAF
-462 ATGSKI
+462 AAGSEI
-468 TVNGEAL
+468 TVDGKAL
-475 TDGSADVALKGNTT
+475 TGGSAEVTLTEEKTEVP
-489 TVSVVVENSGYA
+489 VSVKNSAYS

-513 KEITFEIGSGVTLE
+513 KEATFEIAGGITLE

-540 KQEKPQLVECF
+540 KQATAQLVECP
-551 LIPDMEYYYIA
+551 LVPDKDYYYIA

-570 TQNFSVTPTLTG
+570 TQTFTVTTSSAPS
-582 FTAINVAIQPVLTSL
+582 FRDINVSTQPALTSL
-597 AFGYNASND
+597 AFGYNASKD

-614 GNDVTSHTYTVT
+614 GSDVTSHTYTVT

-652 STANCGSETTV
+652 STANCGSKTTV
-663 PIPQSGETDSG
+663 PVPQSGEDDNG

-698 SGSKTYYTD
+698 SGSTTYYTN
-707 YYLHFNRKLS
+707 YELHFNRKLS
-717 LEADGLTLQV
+717 LEADGLTLRRD
-727 GGDPLTLNR
+727 GDPLTLNR
-736 LNADGEETGALGFAF
+736 LNADGVETGTTGFTP
-751 GTEHYSVTVPAAQPS
+751 GTECYSVTVPAAQPS

-776 MLRYGDTDNSYT
+776 MLRYGDTDNGYT

-808 NGTEVSQKIT
+808 NGTEASQTIT
-818 LTLSHPNAP
+818 LTLSHPDAP
-827 AERVYTITVKKAA
+827 ADRVYAITVKKAA
-840 SIKVSFKIDP
+840 STKIRVTLNP

-936 FETEWPDFRG
+936 LEAEWPDFRG
-946 NSSNNAVTATKTP
+946 NSSNNAVTTKKTP

-994 LVDSALIVYAG
+994 LVDGALIVYAG

-1026 ESSFSINSATYADG
+1026 ESSFSINSATYAGG

-1098 VCLSVTDEKPN
+1098 VCLSITDEKPN

-1127 YWAGAYVSKDFM
+1127 YWAGAYVSEDFM

-1168 DRTDKP
+1168 DRTDAP

-1215 LALENGT
+1215 LALENGV

-1328 GKNTAYAIFTPNGA
+1328 RKDTAYAIFTPSGA

-1399 VTATLANGET
+1399 VTATLANGEK
-1409 RNVTAMMSAP
+1409 RDVTAMMSAP
-1419 TEALKAGQTEVT
+1419 TKALEVGQNEVT
-1431 LTFGKGQTMY
+1431 LTFGKDQTMY

-1460 TIDLSIRVEDPTKPI
+1460 KVELTIRVEDPTKPI
-1475 GDTLRY
+1475 SGTQLCY
-1481 HYDAVSG
+1481 QYDAASG
-1488 KLIVTGTFKSG
+1488 KLIVTGMFESG

-1512 MIQVQTLDRVGN
+1512 MIQVQTLTATGEMLLSRSKDS
-1524 LTLNT
+1524 
-1529 NGARIRLF
+1529 AKIKLF

>member
-1 MKLKRLI
+1 MKRLI
-8 SALLLLAMLLSCLP
+8 SILLLLAMLLSCLP
-22 FSALAVE
+22 LSVLAAE
-29 TGTPDVGDVP
+29 TETPDVGDAP
-39 TSEITG
+39 IPEITETA
-45 IMDVDSP
+45 DTASTN
-52 AEPVTLA
+52 EPVTLTNDSA
-59 GNSDGSFYLAA
+59 GFFYLTA
-70 TAAERVI
+70 TAADRVI
-77 IAPECVNYTAG
+77 IAPERVAYTAG
-88 QTIAQALLASGHT
+88 QTIMQALLASGHT
-101 FEGLEDGSVYR
+101 FDGLEDGNVYQ
-112 IDGVAGEF
+112 IDGVAGGF
-120 QRSDET
+120 QRGDEA
-126 GDYSLTKQASEISFF
+126 GEHSLTKLASEISFF
-141 CFVEN
+141 CFTE
-146 GTAKPS
+146 GEIAKPS
-152 EARQALIRT
+152 AARRALIRT
-161 MADYLCEEADVRAY
+161 MADYLCKEADVRAY
-175 AKDVYDAALR
+175 AKGAYDEALR
-185 QFVGISD
+185 QYVGISD
-192 EAAST
+192 EKASA

-205 IGEYK
+205 IKEYEA
-210 TSLGSTISVTFSGTD
+210 SLCSTTPVTFSGMGTG
-225 EDCTITAVSTYGKV
+225 CKITAVSEYGKI
-239 YHDTEHPGT
+239 YDDTETPGT
-248 LNLPDGSYD
+248 LKLPSGSYA
-257 FTVQKGAL
+257 FTVQRDAL
-265 RVSGKISVPGTTAVT
+265 RVSGRISVPETTAVSVT
-280 VAMPEGGWL
+280 MPDGGWL
-289 DTSSFAVSND
+289 DMSDFAVSND
-299 YNNDYHTG
+299 YSMSSYSG
-307 FNAGKY
+307 FDAGKY
-313 VLEQSDHTFTAK
+313 PLEQSDHTFTTK
-325 VPDTFSKD
+325 IPDTFSKE

-338 PASDVTAA
+338 PAYGV
-346 AIYTATAIY
+346 TATAIY
-355 TDTTQTEQKTAV
+355 TDTTQMEQKTTV
-367 TLGSYNSSISNVL
+367 TLGSYNSPISKVL
-380 VKNCVGNTATIR
+380 AKNCIGNTVTIR
-392 LSKKA
+392 LSKKGT
-397 DANGFTQSE
+397 DGFTQSE
-406 DYTLQLDRM
+406 DYTLRLDRM
-415 PTLSTLLVTA
+415 PTLSALDVTA
-425 GGAAQAAKE
+425 DGAAQAAKE

-448 LSTAASVQIKPTAF
+448 LSTVKSVKIQPTAF
-462 ATGSKI
+462 TSGSEI
-468 TVNGEAL
+468 TVDGKAL
-475 TDGSADVALKGNTT
+475 TDGSAEVALTGEKTDVPVIVKNGDYTT
-489 TVSVVVENSGYA
+489 TYI
-501 TTYTLTF
+501 LTF

-513 KEITFEIGSGVTLE
+513 KEVTFKMGSGITLE
-527 IYNKNG
+527 VYNKNG
-533 NLIKKQE
+533 NLIGE
-540 KQEKPQLVECF
+540 WNEEFVECK
-551 LIPDMEYYYIA
+551 LVPDTGYYYIA

-570 TQNFSVTPTLTG
+570 TRTFSVGETVLIDFAT
-582 FTAINVAIQPVLTSL
+582 QPALTSL
-597 AFGYNASND
+597 AFGSSSLSQNYGD
-606 YGKYGKYT
+606 YGVYT
-614 GNDVTSHTYTVT
+614 DFTRHVYTIS
-626 VPDSNSFPAIWAE
+626 VPDAYSSPAVWA
-639 SNGNMEVLFSRVT
+639 G
-652 STANCGSETTV
+652 AGD
-663 PIPQSGETDSG
+663 GETVSVHYSRITGTATSG
-674 TLLNDLLLS
+674 TKRTVSVSTSDSASSGTTLGTLLLS
-683 GNPYGNEATLRVSKK
+683 GNPYGNEATLRVSQTD
-698 SGSKTYYTD
+698 GGKTYYTD
-707 YYLHFNRKLS
+707 YELHFKRKLS
-717 LEADGLTLQV
+717 LETDGLTLRRD
-727 GGDPLTLNR
+727 GDLLTLNR

-776 MLRYGDTDNSYT
+776 MLRYGDTDNGYT

-818 LTLSHPNAP
+818 LTLSHPDAP
-827 AERVYTITVKKAA
+827 SNRVYTITVKKAA
-840 SIKVSFKIDP
+840 STKIQFALNP

-894 SGTMTLE
+894 SGSMTLDDG
-901 EQNGTL
+901 QF
-907 QLVLDGTAQ
+907 VLDGTAQ
-916 GTGSVSLM
+916 GAGSVRLT
-924 LDKAAGGKPLTE
+924 LVKAAEGKPLTR
-936 FETEWPDFRG
+936 FEAEWPDFRG
-946 NSSNNAVTATKTP
+946 NSSNNAVTTKKTP

-994 LVDSALIVYAG
+994 LVNGALIVYAG
-1005 NTLYRIN
+1005 SRLYRIN

-1018 IQTGTMAG
+1018 LKTGTMAG

-1054 NAETLESLWVYTDP
+1054 NAETLESLWLYTDP

-1075 PVTVCDGYVYTG
+1075 PVAVCDGYVYTG
-1087 FWNGETKDANY
+1087 FWNGETGDANY
-1098 VCLSVTDEKPN
+1098 VCLSVTDEDPN

-1127 YWAGAYVSKDFM
+1127 YWAGAYVGDGF
-1139 LLGTDDGETGYTKGH
+1139 LLIGTDDGETGYTKGH
-1154 GSILLMDPKTGRVL
+1154 GSILLLDPKTGRVL

-1204 ADKRSIAKVDI
+1204 ADKQHIKVDI
-1215 LALENGT
+1215 LALENGV

-1246 AQFDAYSGHNITVI
+1246 AQFNSYCGHNITVI

-1283 LSTAYAEN
+1283 LSTAYEKN

-1381 TSIKTYEAGKAF
+1381 TSINTYETGKAF
-1393 SMEGVT
+1393 SMKGVT

-1409 RNVTAMMSAP
+1409 RDVTAMMSAP
-1419 TEALKAGQTEVT
+1419 TEALKAGQSTVT

-1441 HNVNVENSNTMKTE
+1441 HNVPVGNAMKTE

-1460 TIDLSIRVEDPTKPI
+1460 TINLSVRVEDPTKPI
-1475 GDTLRY
+1475 SGTLRY
-1481 HYDAVSG
+1481 QYDAASG
-1488 KLIVTGTFKSG
+1488 KLIVTGTFEPG
-1499 QTLIAACYDANGR
+1499 QTLIAACYDVNGQ
-1512 MIQVQTLDRVGN
+1512 MMQVQTLNDVGS
-1524 LTLNT
+1524 LTLNPSS
-1529 NGARIRLF
+1529 AKIKLF
-1537 LLDKDSKPVCPAV
+1537 LLDKDHKPVCAAV
-1550 TVKDSTT
+1550 TAKG

>member
-1 MKLKRLI
+1 MKLKRTI

-22 FSALAVE
+22 FSALAAE
-29 TGTPDVGDVP
+29 AESEGGNAPSP
-39 TSEITG
+39 EITVTA
-45 IMDVDSP
+45 DADSTT
-52 AEPVTLA
+52 EPVTLTDD
-59 GNSDGSFYLAA
+59 SDSFFYLVA
-70 TAAERVI
+70 TAADRVI
-77 IAPECVNYTAG
+77 IAPERVNYAAG

-101 FEGLEDGSVYR
+101 FDGLEDGNVYR
-112 IDGVAGEF
+112 INGVAGEF

-126 GDYSLTKQASEISFF
+126 GDYSLTKLASEISFF

-152 EARQALIRT
+152 EARRALIRT
-161 MADYLCEEADVRAY
+161 MADYLCEDADVRAY
-175 AKDVYDAALR
+175 AKDAYDEALR

-192 EAAST
+192 ETASA

-210 TSLGSTISVTFSGTD
+210 NSLGSTTPVTFSGMGAG
-225 EDCTITAVSTYGKV
+225 CTITAVSEYGKT
-239 YHDTEHPGT
+239 YDDTGHSGT
-248 LNLPDGSYD
+248 LNLPNGSYD

-265 RVSGKISVPGTTAVT
+265 RVSGTISVPETKTVT
-280 VAMPEGGWL
+280 VTMPEGGWL
-289 DTSSFAVSND
+289 DTSKFEVSNS
-299 YNNDYHTG
+299 YNEFFKIGCYAIVRDGN
-307 FNAGKY
+307 
-313 VLEQSDHTFTAK
+313 TFTVT
-325 VPDTFSKD
+325 VPDTFSGT

-338 PASDVTAA
+338 PESGVTAK
-346 AIYTATAIY
+346 AIYM
-355 TDTTQTEQKTAV
+355 DTTQTEQKAAV
-367 TLGSYNSSISNVL
+367 TLGSYNSPISKVL
-380 VKNCVGNTATIR
+380 AKNCVGNTVTIR
-392 LSKKA
+392 LSKND

-415 PTLSTLLVTA
+415 PTLSSLAVTA

-434 PFAPAETLAYTYPV
+434 TFVPEKTFAYTYPV

-462 ATGSKI
+462 AAGSEI
-468 TVNGEAL
+468 TVDGKAL
-475 TDGSADVALKGNTT
+475 TDGSADVALPGDTT
-489 TVSVVVENSGYA
+489 TVSVVVENGEYS

-508 EKASG
+508 KKASG
-513 KEITFEIGSGVTLE
+513 KETIFRMNSGITLE

-533 NLIKKQE
+533 NLIGEWNKE
-540 KQEKPQLVECF
+540 FVECE
-551 LIPDMEYYYIA
+551 LVPDTGYYYIA

-570 TQNFSVTPTLTG
+570 RRDFSVGETVL
-582 FTAINVAIQPVLTSL
+582 IDVATKPALTSL
-597 AFGYNASND
+597 AFGSSNLNQYYGD
-606 YGKYGKYT
+606 YGVYT
-614 GNDVTSHTYTVT
+614 DFTAHTYTIT
-626 VPDSNSFPAIWAE
+626 VPDEYASPAIWAGAGAE
-639 SNGNMEVLFSRVT
+639 ETVSVIYSR
-652 STANCGSETTV
+652 
-663 PIPQSGETDSG
+663 ITDSANSG
-674 TLLNDLLLS
+674 TTRTVSVTTSDRQNNGTTLSYLLLS
-683 GNPYGNEATLRVSKK
+683 GNPYGNEATLRVSKE
-698 SGSKTYYTD
+698 SGNKTYYTD
-707 YYLHFNRKLS
+707 YLLRFKRTLS
-717 LEADGLTLQV
+717 LDGLTLRRD
-727 GGDPLTLNR
+727 GDPLTLNR
-736 LNADGEETGALGFAF
+736 LNADGVETGTTGFTP
-751 GTEHYSVTVPAAQPS
+751 GTECYSVTVPAAQPS

-776 MLRYGDTDNSYT
+776 MLRYGDTDNGYT

-808 NGTEVSQKIT
+808 NGTEASQTIS

-827 AERVYTITVKKAA
+827 ADRVYTITVKKAA
-840 SIKVSFKIDP
+840 STKIRVTLNP

-916 GTGSVSLM
+916 GTGSVSLT
-924 LDKAAGGKPLTE
+924 LDKAAEGKPLTE
-936 FETEWPDFRG
+936 LEAEWPDFRG
-946 NSSNNAVTATKTP
+946 NSSNNAVTTKKTP

-994 LVDSALIVYAG
+994 LVNGALIVYAG
-1005 NTLYRIN
+1005 SRLYRIN

-1018 IQTGTMAG
+1018 LKTGTMAG

-1075 PVTVCDGYVYTG
+1075 PITVCDGYVYTG
-1087 FWNGETKDANY
+1087 FWNGETGDANY
-1098 VCLSVTDEKPN
+1098 VCLSVTDEDPN

-1127 YWAGAYVSKDFM
+1127 YWAGAYVSKNFM

-1168 DRTDKP
+1168 DRTDAP

-1215 LALENGT
+1215 LALENGV

-1246 AQFDAYSGHNITVI
+1246 AQFDAYSGHNITVV

-1328 GKNTAYAIFTPNGA
+1328 RKDTAYAIFTPSGA

-1355 NGTIYFKNDSC
+1355 NGTLYFKNDSC

-1373 TIKELKAS
+1373 TITKLEAS
-1381 TSIKTYEAGKAF
+1381 TTVGTYEAGKAF

-1419 TEALKAGQTEVT
+1419 TTPLTVEDEKVT

-1441 HNVNVENSNTMKTE
+1441 HNVPTGSAMKTE

-1460 TIDLSIRVEDPTKPI
+1460 TVELSVRVEDPTKPI
-1475 GDTLRY
+1475 WGTLRY
-1481 HYDAVSG
+1481 QYDVASG
-1488 KLIVTGTFKSG
+1488 KLTVTGTFESG
-1499 QTLIAACYDANGR
+1499 QTLIAACYDGNGR
-1512 MIQVQTLDRVGN
+1512 MLEVQTLTGAGD
-1524 LTLNT
+1524 LKLNMSS
-1529 NGARIRLF
+1529 AKIKLF
-1537 LLDKDSKPVCPAV
+1537 LLDEDSKPVCPAV
-1550 TVKDSTT
+1550 TVKDSTN

>member
-1 MKLKRLI
+1 MKRFVSI
-8 SALLLLAMLLSCLP
+8 LLLLAMLLSCLP
-22 FSALAVE
+22 LSVLAAE
-29 TGTPDVGDVP
+29 TETPDVGDAP
-39 TSEITG
+39 IPEITETA
-45 IMDVDSP
+45 DTASTN
-52 AEPVTLA
+52 EPVTLTNDSA
-59 GNSDGSFYLAA
+59 GFFYLTA
-70 TAAERVI
+70 TAADRVI
-77 IAPECVNYTAG
+77 IAPERVAYTAG
-88 QTIAQALLASGHT
+88 QTIMQALLASGHT
-101 FEGLEDGSVYR
+101 FDGLEDGNVYQ
-112 IDGVAGEF
+112 IDGVAGGF
-120 QRSDET
+120 QRGDEA
-126 GDYSLTKQASEISFF
+126 GEHSLTKLASEISFF
-141 CFVEN
+141 CFTE
-146 GTAKPS
+146 GEIAKPS
-152 EARQALIRT
+152 AARRALIRT
-161 MADYLCEEADVRAY
+161 MADYLCKEADVRAY
-175 AKDVYDAALR
+175 AKGAYDEALR

-192 EAAST
+192 ETASA

-205 IGEYK
+205 IGEYE
-210 TSLGSTISVTFSGTD
+210 TSLRSTTPVTFSGMGTG
-225 EDCTITAVSTYGKV
+225 CKITAVSEYGKI
-239 YHDTEHPGT
+239 YDDTETPGT
-248 LNLPDGSYD
+248 LKLPSGSYA
-257 FTVQKGAL
+257 FTVQRDAL
-265 RVSGKISVPGTTAVT
+265 RVSGRISVPETTAVSVT
-280 VAMPEGGWL
+280 MPDGGWL
-289 DTSSFAVSND
+289 DMSDFAVSND
-299 YNNDYHTG
+299 YSMSSYSG
-307 FNAGKY
+307 FDAGKY
-313 VLEQSDHTFTAK
+313 PLEQSDHTFTTK
-325 VPDTFSKD
+325 IPDTFSKE

-338 PASDVTAA
+338 PASGV
-346 AIYTATAIY
+346 TATAIY
-355 TDTTQTEQKTAV
+355 TDTAQTGQKATV
-367 TLGSYNSSISNVL
+367 TLGSYNSPIYKVL
-380 VKNCVGNTATIR
+380 AKNCVGNTVTIR
-392 LSKKA
+392 LSKK
-397 DANGFTQSE
+397 DGANGFTQSE

-415 PTLSTLLVTA
+415 PTLSSLAVTA

-434 PFAPAETLAYTYPV
+434 TFAPEKTFAYTYPV
-448 LSTAASVQIKPTAF
+448 LSTAGSVQIKPTAF
-462 ATGSKI
+462 AAGSEI
-468 TVNGEAL
+468 TVDGKAL
-475 TDGSADVALKGNTT
+475 TGGSAEVTLRDEKTEVPV
-489 TVSVVVENSGYA
+489 TVKNGAYS

-513 KEITFEIGSGVTLE
+513 KEVSFIMASGITLE
-527 IYNKNG
+527 VYNKNG
-533 NLIKKQE
+533 NLIGRWIDQ
-540 KQEKPQLVECF
+540 PFVGCDLV
-551 LIPDMEYYYIA
+551 PDTGYYYIA

-570 TQNFSVTPTLTG
+570 TQTFSVTDSSAPSFPT
-582 FTAINVAIQPVLTSL
+582 INVATQPALTSL
-597 AFGYNASND
+597 AFGSSSLSQNYGD
-606 YGKYGKYT
+606 YGVYT
-614 GNDVTSHTYTVT
+614 DFTSHVYTIS
-626 VPDSNSFPAIWAE
+626 VPDAYSSPAVWA
-639 SNGNMEVLFSRVT
+639 G
-652 STANCGSETTV
+652 AGA
-663 PIPQSGETDSG
+663 GETVSVHYSRITGKANSG
-674 TLLNDLLLS
+674 TKRTVSVSTSDSASSGTTLGTLLLS

-698 SGSKTYYTD
+698 SGTKTYYTD
-707 YYLHFNRKLS
+707 YELHFNRTLS
-717 LEADGLTLQV
+717 LEAVSLALQQ
-727 GGDPLTLNR
+727 GSDPLTLDQ
-736 LNADGEETGALGFAF
+736 LGADGKETGLRGFKP
-751 GTEHYSVTVPAAQPS
+751 GVETYSVTVPAAQPS
-766 ISLAAVLRNK
+766 VSLAAVLRNET
-776 MLRYGDTDNSYT
+776 LRYGDTDNGYA
-788 LRIAVDGKDVAEGTE
+788 LKIAVDGVPVTEGTQ

-808 NGTEVSQKIT
+808 NGTEIPQMIT

-840 SIKVSFKIDP
+840 SIKVSFEIDP

-907 QLVLDGTAQ
+907 QLVLDDTPQ
-916 GTGSVSLM
+916 GTGSVSLT
-924 LDKAAGGKPLTE
+924 LEKATESKPLTK
-936 FETEWPDFRG
+936 FEAEWPDFRG
-946 NSSNNAVTATKTP
+946 NSDNNAVTTKKTP
-959 VSAEDGMLYWAK
+959 VSAEAGMLYWAK
-971 KIGSFSTGTDGNA
+971 KIGSFSTGIDGNA

-1046 SNGRVQAF
+1046 SDGRVQAF
-1054 NAETLESLWVYTDP
+1054 NAETLDSLWIYTDP

-1087 FWNGETKDANY
+1087 FWNGETGDANY
-1098 VCLSVTDEKPN
+1098 VCLSVTDEDPDKP
-1109 EKLEAKTATW
+1109 LEAKTATW

-1127 YWAGAYVSKDFM
+1127 YWAGAYVSKELM
-1139 LLGTDDGETGYTKGH
+1139 LLGTDDGEQGYTNGY

-1204 ADKRSIAKVDI
+1204 ADKRSIAKSEL

-1283 LSTAYAEN
+1283 LTTAYEKN

-1310 MLRDTKGQK
+1310 MLRDAKGQK
-1319 TADLITVEE
+1319 QADLITVEE

-1355 NGTIYFKNDSC
+1355 NGTLYFKNDSC

-1373 TIKELKAS
+1373 TIKELNA
-1381 TSIKTYEAGKAF
+1381 TTTVDTYEAGKVF

-1419 TEALKAGQTEVT
+1419 TTPLTVEDEKVT
-1431 LTFGKGQTMY
+1431 LTFGKDQTMY
-1441 HNVNVENSNTMKTE
+1441 QNMSVGSAMKTR
-1455 EIAPI
+1455 EIEPMY
-1460 TIDLSIRVEDPTKPI
+1460 IDLAIRVKDSTEPI
-1475 GDTLRY
+1475 WGKLRY
-1481 HYDAVSG
+1481 QYDAASG
-1488 KLIVTGTFKSG
+1488 KLIVTGTFESG
-1499 QTLIAACYDANGR
+1499 QTLIAACYDVNGQ
-1512 MIQVQTLDRVGN
+1512 MMQVQTLNDVGS
-1524 LTLNT
+1524 LTLNPSS
-1529 NGARIRLF
+1529 AKIKLF
-1537 LLDKDSKPVCPAV
+1537 LLDKDHKPVCAAV
-1550 TVKDSTT
+1550 TAKG

>member
-1 MKLKRLI
+1 MKLKRTI

-22 FSALAVE
+22 FSALAAE
-29 TGTPDVGDVP
+29 AESEGGNAPSP
-39 TSEITG
+39 EITVTA
-45 IMDVDSP
+45 DADSTT
-52 AEPVTLA
+52 EPVTLTDD
-59 GNSDGSFYLAA
+59 SDSFFYLVA
-70 TAAERVI
+70 TAADRVI
-77 IAPECVNYTAG
+77 IAPERVNYAAG

-101 FEGLEDGSVYR
+101 FDGLEDGNVYR
-112 IDGVAGEF
+112 INGVAGEF

-126 GDYSLTKQASEISFF
+126 GDYSLTKLASEISFF

-152 EARQALIRT
+152 EARRALIRT
-161 MADYLCEEADVRAY
+161 MADYLCEDADVRAY
-175 AKDVYDAALR
+175 AKDAYDEALR

-192 EAAST
+192 ETASA

-210 TSLGSTISVTFSGTD
+210 NSLGSTTPVTFSGMGAG
-225 EDCTITAVSTYGKV
+225 CTITAVSEYGKT
-239 YHDTEHPGT
+239 YDDTGHSGT
-248 LNLPDGSYD
+248 LNLPNGSYD

-265 RVSGKISVPGTTAVT
+265 RVSGTISVPETKTVT
-280 VAMPEGGWL
+280 VTMPEGGWL
-289 DTSSFAVSND
+289 DTSKFEVSNS
-299 YNNDYHTG
+299 YNEFFKIGCYAIVRDGN
-307 FNAGKY
+307 
-313 VLEQSDHTFTAK
+313 TFTVT
-325 VPDTFSKD
+325 VPDTFSGT

-338 PASDVTAA
+338 PESGVTAK
-346 AIYTATAIY
+346 AIYM
-355 TDTTQTEQKTAV
+355 DTTQTEQKAAV
-367 TLGSYNSSISNVL
+367 TLGSYNSPISKVL
-380 VKNCVGNTATIR
+380 AKNCVGNTVTIR
-392 LSKKA
+392 LSKND

-415 PTLSTLLVTA
+415 PTLSSLAVTA

-434 PFAPAETLAYTYPV
+434 TFVPEKTFAYTYPV

-462 ATGSKI
+462 AAGSEI
-468 TVNGEAL
+468 TVDGKAL
-475 TDGSADVALKGNTT
+475 TDGSADVALPGDTT
-489 TVSVVVENSGYA
+489 TVSVVVENGEYS

-508 EKASG
+508 KKASG
-513 KEITFEIGSGVTLE
+513 KETIFRMNSGITLE

-533 NLIKKQE
+533 NLIGEWNKE
-540 KQEKPQLVECF
+540 FVECE
-551 LIPDMEYYYIA
+551 LVPDTGYYYIA

-570 TQNFSVTPTLTG
+570 RRDFSVGETVL
-582 FTAINVAIQPVLTSL
+582 IDVATKPALTSL
-597 AFGYNASND
+597 AFGSSNLNQYYGD
-606 YGKYGKYT
+606 YGVYT
-614 GNDVTSHTYTVT
+614 DFTAHTYTIT
-626 VPDSNSFPAIWAE
+626 VPDEYASPAIWAGAGAE
-639 SNGNMEVLFSRVT
+639 ETVSVIYSR
-652 STANCGSETTV
+652 
-663 PIPQSGETDSG
+663 ITDSANSG
-674 TLLNDLLLS
+674 TTRTVSVTTSDRQNNGTTLSYLLLS
-683 GNPYGNEATLRVSKK
+683 GNPYGNEATLRVSKE
-698 SGSKTYYTD
+698 SGNKTYYTD
-707 YYLHFNRKLS
+707 YLLRFKRTLS
-717 LEADGLTLQV
+717 LDGLTLRRD
-727 GGDPLTLNR
+727 GDPLTLNR
-736 LNADGEETGALGFAF
+736 LNADGVETGTTGFTP
-751 GTEHYSVTVPAAQPS
+751 GTECYSVTVPAAQPS

-776 MLRYGDTDNSYT
+776 MLRYGDTDNGYT

-808 NGTEVSQKIT
+808 NGTEASQTIS

-827 AERVYTITVKKAA
+827 ADRVYTITVKKAA
-840 SIKVSFKIDP
+840 STKIRVTLNP

-916 GTGSVSLM
+916 GTGNVSLT
-924 LDKAAGGKPLTE
+924 LDKAAEGKPLTE
-936 FETEWPDFRG
+936 LEAEWPDFRG
-946 NSSNNAVTATKTP
+946 NSSNNAVTTKKTP

-994 LVDSALIVYAG
+994 LVNGALIVYAG
-1005 NTLYRIN
+1005 SRLYRIN

-1018 IQTGTMAG
+1018 LQAGTMAG

-1054 NAETLESLWVYTDP
+1054 NAETLDSLWIYTDP

-1087 FWNGETKDANY
+1087 FWKGETGDANY
-1098 VCLSVTDEKPN
+1098 VCLSVTDEDPD
-1109 EKLEAKTATW
+1109 EPLEAKTATW

-1127 YWAGAYVSKDFM
+1127 YWAGAYVSEDFM
-1139 LLGTDDGETGYTKGH
+1139 LLGTDDGEQGYTNGH
-1154 GSILLMDPKTGRVL
+1154 GSILLLDPKTGRVL
-1168 DRTDKP
+1168 DRTDAP

-1180 SICYADGAYYATSK
+1180 SICYDSESSAYYATSK
-1194 GGDFIRITLS
+1194 GGDFIRIKL
-1204 ADKRSIAKVDI
+1204 AEDHRSIAQVDM
-1215 LALENGT
+1215 LALANGV
-1222 GGTAMSTSTPVVYN
+1222 GGTAMSTSTPVVYK

-1246 AQFDAYSGHNITVI
+1246 SQFKMYTGHNITVI

-1283 LSTAYAEN
+1283 LTTAYEKN

-1310 MLRDTKGQK
+1310 MLRDAKGQ
-1319 TADLITVEE
+1319 TTPSLITVEE
-1328 GKNTAYAIFTPNGA
+1328 EKDTAYAIFTPNGA

-1399 VTATLANGET
+1399 VTATLANGEK
-1409 RNVTAMMSAP
+1409 RDVTAMMSAP
-1419 TEALKAGQTEVT
+1419 TKALEVGQNEVT
-1431 LTFGKGQTMY
+1431 LTFGKDQTMY

-1460 TIDLSIRVEDPTKPI
+1460 KVELTIRVEDPTKPI
-1475 GDTLRY
+1475 SGTQLCY
-1481 HYDAVSG
+1481 QYDAASG
-1488 KLIVTGTFKSG
+1488 KLIVTGMFESG

-1512 MIQVQTLDRVGN
+1512 MIQVQTLTATGEMLLSRSKDS
-1524 LTLNT
+1524 
-1529 NGARIRLF
+1529 AKIKLF

>member
-1 MKLKRLI
+1 MKLKRMTA
-8 SALLLLAMLLSCLP
+8 ALLLLAMLLSCLQLA
-22 FSALAVE
+22 ALAAE
-29 TGTPDVGDVP
+29 TETPDVGDAP
-39 TSEITG
+39 IPEITETA
-45 IMDVDSP
+45 DTASTN
-52 AEPVTLA
+52 EPVTLTNDSA
-59 GNSDGSFYLAA
+59 GFFYLTA
-70 TAAERVI
+70 TAADRVI
-77 IAPECVNYTAG
+77 IAPERVNYAAG

-101 FEGLEDGSVYR
+101 FDGLEDGNVYR
-112 IDGVAGEF
+112 INGVAGEF

-126 GDYSLTKQASEISFF
+126 GDYSLTKLASEISFF

-152 EARQALIRT
+152 EARRALIRT
-161 MADYLCEEADVRAY
+161 MADYLCEDADVRAY
-175 AKDVYDAALR
+175 AKDAYDEALR

-192 EAAST
+192 ETASA

-210 TSLGSTISVTFSGTD
+210 NSLGSTTPVTFSGMGAG
-225 EDCTITAVSTYGKV
+225 CTITAVSEYGKT
-239 YHDTEHPGT
+239 YDDTGHSGT
-248 LNLPDGSYD
+248 LNLPNGSYD

-265 RVSGKISVPGTTAVT
+265 RVSGTISVPETKTVT
-280 VAMPEGGWL
+280 VTMPEGGWL
-289 DTSSFAVSND
+289 DTSKFEVSNS
-299 YNNDYHTG
+299 YNEFFKIGCYAIVRDGN
-307 FNAGKY
+307 
-313 VLEQSDHTFTAK
+313 TFTVT
-325 VPDTFSKD
+325 VPDTFSGT

-338 PASDVTAA
+338 PESGVTAK
-346 AIYTATAIY
+346 AIYM
-355 TDTTQTEQKTAV
+355 DTTQTEQKAAV
-367 TLGSYNSSISNVL
+367 TLGSYNSPISKVL
-380 VKNCVGNTATIR
+380 AKNCVGNTVTIR
-392 LSKKA
+392 LSKND

-415 PTLSTLLVTA
+415 PTLSSLAVTA

-434 PFAPAETLAYTYPV
+434 TFVPEKTFAYTYPV

-462 ATGSKI
+462 AAGSEI
-468 TVNGEAL
+468 TVDGKAL
-475 TDGSADVALKGNTT
+475 TDGSADVALPGDTT
-489 TVSVVVENSGYA
+489 TVSVVVENGEYS

-508 EKASG
+508 KKASG
-513 KEITFEIGSGVTLE
+513 KETIFRMNSGITLE

-533 NLIKKQE
+533 NLIGEWNKE
-540 KQEKPQLVECF
+540 FVECE
-551 LIPDMEYYYIA
+551 LVPDTGYYYIA

-570 TQNFSVTPTLTG
+570 RRDFSVGETVL
-582 FTAINVAIQPVLTSL
+582 IDVATKPALTSL
-597 AFGYNASND
+597 AFGSSNLNQYYGD
-606 YGKYGKYT
+606 YGVYT
-614 GNDVTSHTYTVT
+614 DFTAHTYTIT
-626 VPDSNSFPAIWAE
+626 VPDEYASPAIWAGAGAE
-639 SNGNMEVLFSRVT
+639 ETVSVIYSR
-652 STANCGSETTV
+652 
-663 PIPQSGETDSG
+663 ITDSANSG
-674 TLLNDLLLS
+674 TTRTVSVTTSDRQNNGTTLSYLLLS
-683 GNPYGNEATLRVSKK
+683 GNPYGNEATLRVSKE
-698 SGSKTYYTD
+698 SGNKTYYTD
-707 YYLHFNRKLS
+707 YLLRFKRTLS
-717 LEADGLTLQV
+717 LDGLTLRRD
-727 GGDPLTLNR
+727 GDPLTLNR
-736 LNADGEETGALGFAF
+736 LNADGVETGTTGFTP
-751 GTEHYSVTVPAAQPS
+751 GTECYSVTVPAAQPS

-776 MLRYGDTDNSYT
+776 MLRYGDTDNGYT

-808 NGTEVSQKIT
+808 NGTEASQTIT
-818 LTLSHPNAP
+818 LTLAHPDAP
-827 AERVYTITVKKAA
+827 SVRVYTITVKKAA
-840 SIKVSFKIDP
+840 STKIRVTLNP

-916 GTGSVSLM
+916 GTGNVSLT
-924 LDKAAGGKPLTE
+924 LDKAAEGKPLTE
-936 FETEWPDFRG
+936 LEAEWPDFRG
-946 NSSNNAVTATKTP
+946 NSSNNAVTTKKTP

-971 KIGSFSTGTDGNA
+971 KIGLFSTGTSGNA

-994 LVDSALIVYAG
+994 LVNGALIVYAG
-1005 NTLYRIN
+1005 STLYRIN

-1018 IQTGTMAG
+1018 LQTGTMAG

-1054 NAETLESLWVYTDP
+1054 NAETLDSLWLYTDP

-1075 PVTVCDGYVYTG
+1075 PIAVCDGYVYTG

-1098 VCLSVTDEKPN
+1098 VCLSITDEKPN

-1127 YWAGAYVSKDFM
+1127 YWAGAYVSEDFM
-1139 LLGTDDGETGYTKGH
+1139 LLGTDDGKTGYTNGH
-1154 GSILLMDPKTGRVL
+1154 GSILLMDPKTGCVL
-1168 DRTDKP
+1168 DRTDAP

-1283 LSTAYAEN
+1283 LSTAYEKN

-1328 GKNTAYAIFTPNGA
+1328 GKNTVYAIFTPNGA

-1399 VTATLANGET
+1399 VTATLANGEK
-1409 RNVTAMMSAP
+1409 RDVTAMMSAP
-1419 TEALKAGQTEVT
+1419 TKALEVGQNEVT
-1431 LTFGKGQTMY
+1431 LTFGKDQTMY

-1460 TIDLSIRVEDPTKPI
+1460 KVELTIRVEDPTKPI
-1475 GDTLRY
+1475 SGTQLCY
-1481 HYDAVSG
+1481 QYDAASG
-1488 KLIVTGTFKSG
+1488 KLIVTGMFESG

-1512 MIQVQTLDRVGN
+1512 MIQVQTLTATGEMLLSRSKDS
-1524 LTLNT
+1524 
-1529 NGARIRLF
+1529 AKIKLF
-1537 LLDKDSKPVCPAV
+1537 LLDKDHKPVCAAV
-1550 TVKDSTT
+1550 TAKG

>member
-1 MKLKRLI
+1 MKLKRII
-8 SALLLLAMLLSCLP
+8 SALLLLALLLSCLP
-22 FSALAVE
+22 FAAMAAE
-29 TGTPDVGDVP
+29 TETPDMGDAP
-39 TSEITG
+39 IPEITETA
-45 IMDVDSP
+45 DADST
-52 AEPVTLA
+52 AEPVTLTNDSA
-59 GNSDGSFYLAA
+59 SFFYLAA
-70 TAAERVI
+70 TAAARVI
-77 IAPECVNYTAG
+77 IAPERVSYAAG

-101 FEGLEDGSVYR
+101 FDGLEDGNVYQ
-112 IDGVAGEF
+112 IDGVAGGF
-120 QRSDET
+120 QRGDEA
-126 GDYSLTKQASEISFF
+126 GEYSLTKQASEISFF

-152 EARQALIRT
+152 EARRALIRT
-161 MADYLCEEADVRAY
+161 MADYLCEDADVRAY
-175 AKDVYDAALR
+175 AKDAYDEALR

-192 EAAST
+192 ETASA

-210 TSLGSTISVTFSGTD
+210 NSLGSTTPVTFSGMGAG
-225 EDCTITAVSTYGKV
+225 CTITAVSEYGKT
-239 YHDTEHPGT
+239 YDDTGHSGT
-248 LNLPDGSYD
+248 LNLPNGSYD

-265 RVSGKISVPGTTAVT
+265 RVSGTISVPGTTTVSVT
-280 VAMPEGGWL
+280 MPEGGWL
-289 DTSSFAVSND
+289 DTSKFEVSNSYGVFFEKGCYAIVRD
-299 YNNDYHTG
+299 GN
-307 FNAGKY
+307 
-313 VLEQSDHTFTAK
+313 TFTATI
-325 VPDTFSKD
+325 PDTFSGT

-338 PASDVTAA
+338 PESDV
-346 AIYTATAIY
+346 TATAIY
-355 TDTTQTEQKTAV
+355 TDTTQTEQKTKV
-367 TLGSYNSSISNVL
+367 VLNSENSPIYKVL
-380 VKNCVGNTATIR
+380 AKNCVGNTVTIR
-392 LSKKA
+392 LSKKD

-415 PTLSTLLVTA
+415 PTLSSLAVTA
-425 GGAAQAAKE
+425 DGAAQAAKE
-434 PFAPAETLAYTYPV
+434 PFAPTKTTYTYPV
-448 LSTAASVQIKPTAF
+448 LSTAESVQIKPTAF
-462 ATGSKI
+462 VAGSKI

-475 TDGSADVALKGNTT
+475 TGGSAKATLTGEKTEVPVIVKNGAYT
-489 TVSVVVENSGYA
+489 

-513 KEITFEIGSGVTLE
+513 KEVAFEIAGGVTLE

-540 KQEKPQLVECF
+540 KQEMAQLVECF
-551 LIPDMEYYYIA
+551 LVPDKDYYYIA

-570 TQNFSVTPTLTG
+570 TRTFSVEDSSELSFPM
-582 FTAINVAIQPVLTSL
+582 IDVAIRPALTSL
-597 AFGYNASND
+597 AFGSSSLSQNYGD
-606 YGKYGKYT
+606 YGVYT
-614 GNDVTSHTYTVT
+614 DFTPHTYTIS
-626 VPDSNSFPAIWAE
+626 VPDEYASPAIWAGAGAE
-639 SNGNMEVLFSRVT
+639 ETVSVIYSR
-652 STANCGSETTV
+652 
-663 PIPQSGETDSG
+663 ITDSANSG
-674 TLLNDLLLS
+674 TTRTASVTTSDRQNNGTTLSYLLLS
-683 GNPYGNEATLRVSKK
+683 GNPYGNEATLRVRKE

-707 YYLHFNRKLS
+707 HLLRFKRTLS
-717 LEADGLTLQV
+717 LDGLTLLRD
-727 GGDPLTLNR
+727 GDLLTLNR
-736 LNADGEETGALGFAF
+736 LNADGEETGVLGFTP
-751 GTEHYSVTVPAAQPS
+751 GTERYSVTVPAAQPS
-766 ISLAAVLRNK
+766 VSLAAVLRNK
-776 MLRYGDTDNSYT
+776 ALRYGDTDNGYA
-788 LRIAVDGKDVAEGTE
+788 LKIAVDEKDIAEGAE

-808 NGTEVSQKIT
+808 NGTEASQTIS

-827 AERVYTITVKKAA
+827 ADRVYTITVKKAA
-840 SIKVSFKIDP
+840 STKIRVTLNP

-859 AVSGSRVWPD
+859 AVSKSRVWPD
-869 ENGAYPFS
+869 EDGAYPFS

-916 GTGSVSLM
+916 GTGNVSLT
-924 LDKAAGGKPLTE
+924 LDKAAEGKPLTE
-936 FETEWPDFRG
+936 LEAEWPDFRG
-946 NSSNNAVTATKTP
+946 NSSNNAVTTKKTP
-959 VSAEDGMLYWAK
+959 VSAEAGMLYWAK
-971 KIGSFSTGTDGNA
+971 KIGSFSTGTDGDA

-994 LVDSALIVYAG
+994 LVDGALIVYAG
-1005 NTLYRIN
+1005 SRLYRIN

-1018 IQTGTMAG
+1018 LQTGTMAG

-1054 NAETLESLWVYTDP
+1054 NAETLDSLWIYTDP

-1075 PVTVCDGYVYTG
+1075 PVAVCDGYVYTG
-1087 FWNGETKDANY
+1087 FWKGETGDANY
-1098 VCLSVTDEKPN
+1098 VCLSVTDEDPD
-1109 EKLEAKTATW
+1109 EPLEAKTATW

-1127 YWAGAYVSKDFM
+1127 YWAGAYVSEDFM
-1139 LLGTDDGETGYTKGH
+1139 LLGTDDGKTGYTNGH

-1180 SICYADGAYYATSK
+1180 SICYDSESNAYYATSK
-1194 GGDFIRITLS
+1194 GGDFIRIKLS
-1204 ADKRSIAKVDI
+1204 ADKQHIEKVEM
-1215 LALENGT
+1215 LALENGV

-1246 AQFDAYSGHNITVI
+1246 SQFKMYTGHNITVI
-1260 DLSGAMSIAYRVETK
+1260 DLAGEMSVAYRVETK

-1283 LSTAYAEN
+1283 LTTAYEN
-1291 GNDYVYVYFFD
+1291 ENKCVYVYFFD

-1310 MLRDTKGQK
+1310 MLRDAKGQTK
-1319 TADLITVEE
+1319 ADLITVEE
-1328 GKNTAYAIFTPNGA
+1328 GKDTAYAIFTPNGA

-1381 TSIKTYEAGKAF
+1381 TSINTYETGKAF
-1393 SMEGVT
+1393 SMKGVT

-1419 TEALKAGQTEVT
+1419 TEALKAGQSTVT

-1441 HNVNVENSNTMKTE
+1441 HNVPVGNAMKTE

-1460 TIDLSIRVEDPTKPI
+1460 TIDLSVRVEDPTKPI
-1475 GDTLRY
+1475 SGTLRY
-1481 HYDAVSG
+1481 QYDAASG
-1488 KLIVTGTFKSG
+1488 KLIVTGSFGSG

-1512 MIQVQTLDRVGN
+1512 MLEVQTLTAEGDK
-1524 LTLNT
+1524 TLAKNS
-1529 NGARIRLF
+1529 AKIKLF

>member
-1 MKLKRLI
+1 MKLKRII
-8 SALLLLAMLLSCLP
+8 SALLLLALLLSCLP
-22 FSALAVE
+22 LTALAVE
-29 TGTPDVGDVP
+29 AETPDAGNVP
-39 TSEITG
+39 SSETTEL
-45 IMDVDSP
+45 VDTDGP
-52 AEPVTLA
+52 TEPVTLA
-59 GNSDGSFYLAA
+59 NDSDSFFYLAA
-70 TAAERVI
+70 TAADRVI
-77 IAPECVNYTAG
+77 IAPERVNYAAG

-101 FEGLEDGSVYR
+101 FDGLEDGNVYR

-120 QRSDET
+120 QRSDEA
-126 GDYSLTKQASEISFF
+126 GEYSLTKQASEISFF
-141 CFVEN
+141 CFTE
-146 GTAKPS
+146 GETAKPS
-152 EARQALIRT
+152 EARQTLIST
-161 MADYLCEEADVRAY
+161 VADYLCEEADVRAY
-175 AKDVYDAALR
+175 AKDAYDAALR

-192 EAAST
+192 EKASS
-197 CAAQITAK
+197 CAVQITAK

-210 TSLGSTISVTFSGTD
+210 TSLGSTTSVTFSGTD

-289 DTSSFAVSND
+289 DTSKFEVSND
-299 YNNDYHTG
+299 YNNDYHIG

-325 VPDTFSKD
+325 IPDTFSKD

-338 PASDVTAA
+338 PASGV
-346 AIYTATAIY
+346 TATAIY
-355 TDTTQTEQKTAV
+355 TDTTQTEQKAAV
-367 TLGSYNSSISNVL
+367 TLGSYNSPISNVL
-380 VKNCVGNTATIR
+380 AKNCVGNTVIIR
-392 LSKKA
+392 LSKEVK
-397 DANGFTQSE
+397 NEFTQSE
-406 DYTLQLDRM
+406 DYTLRLDRM
-415 PTLSTLLVTA
+415 PTLSALLVTA
-425 GGAAQAAKE
+425 GDAAQAAKE
-434 PFAPAETLAYTYPV
+434 TFAPTKTTYTYPV
-448 LSTAASVQIKPTAF
+448 LSTATSVQIKPTAF

-468 TVNGEAL
+468 TINGEAL
-475 TDGSADVALKGNTT
+475 TDGSAEVALTDDDTT
-489 TVSVVVENSGYA
+489 TVPVVVRNGEYA

-540 KQEKPQLVECF
+540 KQAKAQLVECS
-551 LIPDMEYYYIA
+551 LVPDMEYYYIA
-562 TKDTYYHE
+562 TKDAYYHE

-582 FTAINVAIQPVLTSL
+582 FTAINVAIQPKLTSL
-597 AFGYNASND
+597 AFGYNASKD

-614 GNDVTSHTYTVT
+614 GSDVTSHTYTVT

-652 STANCGSETTV
+652 STANCGSKTTV
-663 PIPQSGETDSG
+663 PVPQSGEDDNG

-698 SGSKTYYTD
+698 SGSTTYYTN
-707 YYLHFNRKLS
+707 YELHFNRKLS
-717 LEADGLTLQV
+717 LEADGLTLRRD
-727 GGDPLTLNR
+727 GDPLTLNR
-736 LNADGEETGALGFAF
+736 LNADGVETGTTGFTP
-751 GTEHYSVTVPAAQPS
+751 GTECYSVTVPAAQPS

-776 MLRYGDTDNSYT
+776 MLRYGDTDNGYT

-818 LTLSHPNAP
+818 LTLSHPDAP
-827 AERVYTITVKKAA
+827 SDRVYTITVKKAA
-840 SIKVSFKIDP
+840 STKIHFTLNP

-916 GTGSVSLM
+916 GTGSVSLT
-924 LDKAAGGKPLTE
+924 LEKATESKPLTK
-936 FETEWPDFRG
+936 FEAEWPDFRG
-946 NSSNNAVTATKTP
+946 NSDNNAVAAAKTP
-959 VSAEDGMLYWAK
+959 IAAADGMLYWAK

-994 LVDSALIVYAG
+994 LVDGALIVYAG

-1087 FWNGETKDANY
+1087 FWNGETKNANY
-1098 VCLSVTDEKPN
+1098 VCLSITDEKPN

-1127 YWAGAYVSKDFM
+1127 YWAGAYVSKNFM
-1139 LLGTDDGETGYTKGH
+1139 LLGTDDGKTGYTNGH
-1154 GSILLMDPKTGRVL
+1154 GSILLLDPKTGRVL

-1204 ADKRSIAKVDI
+1204 ADKQHIKVDI

-1236 GRAYVGVSGS
+1236 GRAYVGCSGS

-1460 TIDLSIRVEDPTKPI
+1460 TIDLSIREEDPTKPI

-1512 MIQVQTLDRVGN
+1512 MIQVKTLTAVGEKP
-1524 LTLNT
+1524 LPLVKDS
-1529 NGARIRLF
+1529 AKIKLF

>member
-8 SALLLLAMLLSCLP
+8 SVLLLLAMLLSCLP

-70 TAAERVI
+70 TAANRVI
-77 IAPECVNYTAG
+77 IAPERVNYAAG

-205 IGEYK
+205 IGEYEA
-210 TSLGSTISVTFSGTD
+210 SLRSTTLVTFSGMGA
-225 EDCTITAVSTYGKV
+225 DCTITAVSAYGKT
-239 YHDTEHPGT
+239 YDDTEHPGT

-257 FTVQKGAL
+257 FTAQKGAL
-265 RVSGKISVPGTTAVT
+265 RVSGTISVPGTTFVT
-280 VAMPEGGWL
+280 VSMPDGGWL
-289 DTSSFAVSND
+289 DTSKFEVSND
-299 YNNDYHTG
+299 YNNAYHTG
-307 FNAGKY
+307 FDTGKY
-313 VLEQSDHTFTAK
+313 VLEQSDHAFIAK
-325 VPDTFSKD
+325 IPDTFSGQ
-333 LYLYL
+333 LFLYL
-338 PASDVTAA
+338 PKSDV
-346 AIYTATAIY
+346 TATAIY
-355 TDTTQTEQKTAV
+355 TDTTQTEQKTAI
-367 TLGSYNSSISNVL
+367 TLGSYNSPISKVL
-380 VKNCVGNTATIR
+380 AKNCVGNTVTIR
-392 LSKKA
+392 LSKEA

-415 PTLSTLLVTA
+415 PTLAALLVTA

-434 PFAPAETLAYTYPV
+434 TFAPEKTFAYTYPV
-448 LSTAASVQIKPTAF
+448 LSTAGSVQIKPTAF
-462 ATGSKI
+462 AAGSEIIVDGK
-468 TVNGEAL
+468 AL
-475 TDGSADVALKGNTT
+475 TSGSAEVTLTGDTT
-489 TVSVVVENSGYA
+489 AVSVVVRNGGYA

-513 KEITFEIGSGVTLE
+513 KEVSFIMASGITLE
-527 IYNKNG
+527 VYNKNG
-533 NLIKKQE
+533 NLIGRWIDQ
-540 KQEKPQLVECF
+540 PFVGCGLV
-551 LIPDMEYYYIA
+551 PDTGYYYIA

-570 TQNFSVTPTLTG
+570 TQTFSVTDSSAPSFPT
-582 FTAINVAIQPVLTSL
+582 INVATQPALTSL
-597 AFGYNASND
+597 AFGYNPSND
-606 YGKYGKYT
+606 YGKYGEYA
-614 GNDVTSHTYTVT
+614 GSGVASHTYTVT

-639 SNGNMEVLFSRVT
+639 SNGKMEILFSRVT
-652 STANCGSETTV
+652 STANCGSKASV
-663 PIPQSGETDSG
+663 SIKQSGKTDNG

-683 GNPYGNEATLRVSKK
+683 GNPYGNEATLRVSQTD
-698 SGSKTYYTD
+698 GGKTYYTD
-707 YYLHFNRKLS
+707 YELHFKRKLS
-717 LEADGLTLQV
+717 LETDGLTLRRD
-727 GGDPLTLNR
+727 GNLLTLNR
-736 LNADGEETGALGFAF
+736 LDADGKETGTLGFAP
-751 GTEHYSVTVPAAQPS
+751 GTEQYSVTVPAAQPS

-776 MLRYGDTDNSYT
+776 MLRYGDTDNGYM

-803 AEIPL
+803 AKIPL
-808 NGTEVSQKIT
+808 NGTEASQTIT
-818 LTLSHPNAP
+818 LTLSHPDAP
-827 AERVYTITVKKAA
+827 SNRVYTITVKKAA
-840 SIKVSFKIDP
+840 STKIHFTLNP

-907 QLVLDGTAQ
+907 QLVLDDTPQ
-916 GTGSVSLM
+916 GTGSVSLT
-924 LDKAAGGKPLTE
+924 LEKATEGKPLTK
-936 FETEWPDFRG
+936 FKAEWPDFRG
-946 NSSNNAVTATKTP
+946 NSDNNAVAAAKTP
-959 VSAEDGMLYWAK
+959 IAAANGMLYWAK
-971 KIGSFSTGTDGNA
+971 KIGSFSTGIDGNA

-1098 VCLSVTDEKPN
+1098 VCLSITDEKPN

-1204 ADKRSIAKVDI
+1204 ADKRSIAKSEL

-1283 LSTAYAEN
+1283 LTTAYEKN

-1310 MLRDTKGQK
+1310 MLRDTKGQE

-1328 GKNTAYAIFTPNGA
+1328 EKDTAYAIFTPNGA

-1355 NGTIYFKNDSC
+1355 NGTLYFKNDSC

-1373 TIKELKAS
+1373 MITKLEA
-1381 TSIKTYEAGKAF
+1381 TTTVDTYEAGKVF

-1409 RNVTAMMSAP
+1409 RDVTAMMSAP
-1419 TEALKAGQTEVT
+1419 STPLEAGQTAVT
-1431 LTFGKGQTMY
+1431 LTLGKGQTMY
-1441 HNVNVENSNTMKTE
+1441 HNVPTGSAMKTE

-1460 TIDLSIRVEDPTKPI
+1460 TVELSVRVEDPTKPI
-1475 GDTLRY
+1475 GETLRY
-1481 HYDAVSG
+1481 HYDAASG
-1488 KLIVTGTFKSG
+1488 KLTVTGIFESG

-1512 MIQVQTLDRVGN
+1512 MLEVQTLTAEGEK
-1524 LTLNT
+1524 TLSRSKDS
-1529 NGARIRLF
+1529 AKIKLF
-1537 LLDKDSKPVCPAV
+1537 LLDSDSKPVCSAV
-1550 TVKDSTT
+1550 TVKNSIN

>member
-1 MKLKRLI
+1 MKLKRII
-8 SALLLLAMLLSCLP
+8 SALLLLALLLSCLP
-22 FSALAVE
+22 LTALAVE
-29 TGTPDVGDVP
+29 AETPDAGNVP
-39 TSEITG
+39 SSETTEL
-45 IMDVDSP
+45 VDTDGP
-52 AEPVTLA
+52 TEPVTLA
-59 GNSDGSFYLAA
+59 NDSDSFFYLAA
-70 TAAERVI
+70 TAADRVI
-77 IAPECVNYTAG
+77 IAPERVNYAAG

-101 FEGLEDGSVYR
+101 FDGLEDGNVYR

-120 QRSDET
+120 QRSDEA
-126 GDYSLTKQASEISFF
+126 GEYSLTKQASEISFF
-141 CFVEN
+141 CFTE
-146 GTAKPS
+146 GETAKPS
-152 EARQALIRT
+152 EARQTLIST

-175 AKDVYDAALR
+175 AKDAYDAALR

-192 EAAST
+192 ENAST
-197 CAAQITAK
+197 CAAQIKDK
-205 IGEYK
+205 IEAYE
-210 TSLGSTISVTFSGTD
+210 TSLGNTTTVTFSGTD
-225 EDCTITAVSTYGKV
+225 EGCTITAVSAYGKT
-239 YHDTEHPGT
+239 YDDTEHPST

-265 RVSGKISVPGTTAVT
+265 RVSGTISVPETKAVT
-280 VAMPEGGWL
+280 ITMPEGGWL
-289 DTSSFAVSND
+289 DTSKFEVSNS
-299 YNNDYHTG
+299 YNEFFKKGCYAIVRDGNM
-307 FNAGKY
+307 
-313 VLEQSDHTFTAK
+313 FTAT
-325 VPDTFSKD
+325 VPDMFSGT

-338 PASDVTAA
+338 PESGATV
-346 AIYTATAIY
+346 TAIY
-355 TDTTQTEQKTAV
+355 TDTTQTEQETKV
-367 TLGSYNSSISNVL
+367 VLNSENSPIYKVL
-380 VKNCVGNTATIR
+380 AKNCIGNAVTIR

-468 TVNGEAL
+468 TINGEAL
-475 TDGSADVALKGNTT
+475 TDGSAEVALTDDDTT
-489 TVSVVVENSGYA
+489 TVPVVVRNGEYA

-540 KQEKPQLVECF
+540 KQAKAQLVECS
-551 LIPDMEYYYIA
+551 LVPDMEYYYIA
-562 TKDTYYHE
+562 TKDAYYHE

-582 FTAINVAIQPVLTSL
+582 FTAINVAIQPKLTSL
-597 AFGYNASND
+597 AFGYNASKD

-614 GNDVTSHTYTVT
+614 GSDVTSHTYTVT

-652 STANCGSETTV
+652 STANCGSKTTV
-663 PIPQSGETDSG
+663 PVPQSGEDDNG

-698 SGSKTYYTD
+698 SGSTTYYTN
-707 YYLHFNRKLS
+707 YELHFNRKLS
-717 LEADGLTLQV
+717 LEADGLTLRRD
-727 GGDPLTLNR
+727 GDPLTLNR
-736 LNADGEETGALGFAF
+736 LNADGVETGTTGFTP
-751 GTEHYSVTVPAAQPS
+751 GTECYSVTVPAAQPS

-776 MLRYGDTDNSYT
+776 MLRSGDTDNGYT

-808 NGTEVSQKIT
+808 NGTEASQTIT
-818 LTLSHPNAP
+818 LTLSHPDAP
-827 AERVYTITVKKAA
+827 ADRVYAITVKKAA
-840 SIKVSFKIDP
+840 STKIHFTLNP

-869 ENGAYPFS
+869 ENGSYPFS

-894 SGTMTLE
+894 SGRMTLE
-901 EQNGTL
+901 EKNGAL
-907 QLVLDGTAQ
+907 QLVLDGTPQ
-916 GTGSVSLM
+916 GTGSVSLT
-924 LDKAAGGKPLTE
+924 LEKATESKPLTK
-936 FETEWPDFRG
+936 FEAEWPDFRG
-946 NSSNNAVTATKTP
+946 NSDNNAVTAAKTP
-959 VSAEDGMLYWAK
+959 IAAADGMLYWAK

-994 LVDSALIVYAG
+994 LVDGALIVYAG

-1168 DRTDKP
+1168 DRTDVP

>member
-1 MKLKRLI
+1 MKLKRII

-22 FSALAVE
+22 LTALAAE
-29 TGTPDVGDVP
+29 TETPDVGDAP
-39 TSEITG
+39 LPETTE
-45 IMDVDSP
+45 IMDADSS
-52 AEPVTLA
+52 AEPVTLSN
-59 GNSDGSFYLAA
+59 NSDGFFYLAA
-70 TAAERVI
+70 TAADRVI
-77 IAPECVNYTAG
+77 IAPERVTYAVG

-101 FEGLEDGSVYR
+101 FDGLEDGNVYR
-112 IDGVAGEF
+112 INGVAGEF

-126 GDYSLTKQASEISFF
+126 GDYSLTKLASAISFF
-141 CFVEN
+141 CFTE
-146 GTAKPS
+146 GETAKPS
-152 EARQALIRT
+152 ETRQTLIRT

-175 AKDVYDAALR
+175 AKDAYDAALR

-192 EAAST
+192 EKASS
-197 CAAQITAK
+197 CATQITAK

-210 TSLGSTISVTFSGTD
+210 TSLGSTTSVTFSGTD

-239 YHDTEHPGT
+239 YDDTEHPGT

-289 DTSSFAVSND
+289 DTSKFEVSND
-299 YNNDYHTG
+299 YNNDYHIG

-325 VPDTFSKD
+325 IPDTFSKD

-338 PASDVTAA
+338 PASGV
-346 AIYTATAIY
+346 TATAIY
-355 TDTTQTEQKTAV
+355 TDTTQTEQKAAV
-367 TLGSYNSSISNVL
+367 TLGSYNSPISNVL
-380 VKNCVGNTATIR
+380 AKNCVGNTVTIR
-392 LSKKA
+392 LSKEVQ
-397 DANGFTQSE
+397 NEFTQSE
-406 DYTLQLDRM
+406 DYTLRLDRM
-415 PTLSTLLVTA
+415 PTLSALDVTA
-425 GGAAQAAKE
+425 DGAAQAAKE

-448 LSTAASVQIKPTAF
+448 LDTVKSVRIQPTAF
-462 ATGSKI
+462 AAGSEI
-468 TVNGEAL
+468 TVGGKPL
-475 TDGSADVALKGNTT
+475 TDGSAEVTLTDEKTELPVIVKNGAY
-489 TVSVVVENSGYA
+489 S

-508 EKASG
+508 EKASS
-513 KEITFEIGSGVTLE
+513 KEVTFTMGSGITLE
-527 IYNKNG
+527 VYNKNG
-533 NLIKKQE
+533 NLIGRWINQ
-540 KQEKPQLVECF
+540 PFVGCDLV
-551 LIPDMEYYYIA
+551 PDTGYYYIA

-570 TQNFSVTPTLTG
+570 MQTFSVTASSTPS
-582 FTAINVAIQPVLTSL
+582 FSNINVSTQPKLTSL
-597 AFGYNASND
+597 AFGYNASKD

-614 GNDVTSHTYTVT
+614 GSDVTSHTYTVT

-639 SNGNMEVLFSRVT
+639 SNGKMEILFSRVT
-652 STANCGSETTV
+652 STANCGSKASV
-663 PIPQSGETDSG
+663 SIKQSGKTDNG

-683 GNPYGNEATLRVSKK
+683 GNPYGNEATLRVSQTD
-698 SGSKTYYTD
+698 GGKTYYTD
-707 YYLHFNRKLS
+707 YELHFKRKLS
-717 LEADGLTLQV
+717 LETDGLTLRRD
-727 GGDPLTLNR
+727 GDLLTLNR
-736 LNADGEETGALGFAF
+736 LDADGKETGTLGFAP
-751 GTEHYSVTVPAAQPS
+751 GTEQYSVTVPAAQPS
-766 ISLAAVLRNK
+766 ISLTAVLRNK
-776 MLRYGDTDNSYT
+776 MLRYGDTDNGYM

-808 NGTEVSQKIT
+808 NGTEASQTIT
-818 LTLSHPNAP
+818 LRLSHPNAP
-827 AERVYTITVKKAA
+827 ADRVYTITVKKAA
-840 SIKVSFKIDP
+840 STKIQFALNP

-869 ENGAYPFS
+869 EDGAYPFS

-894 SGTMTLE
+894 SGRMTLE
-901 EQNGTL
+901 EKDGTL
-907 QLVLDGTAQ
+907 QLILDGKAQ
-916 GTGSVSLM
+916 GADSVSLT
-924 LDKAAGGKPLTE
+924 LEKAAEGKPLTK
-936 FETEWPDFRG
+936 FEAEWPDFRG
-946 NSSNNAVTATKTP
+946 NSDNNAVTAAKTP
-959 VSAEDGMLYWAK
+959 IAAADGMLYWAK

-994 LVDSALIVYAG
+994 LVDGALIVYAG

-1026 ESSFSINSATYADG
+1026 ESSFSINSATYAGG

-1098 VCLSVTDEKPN
+1098 VCLSITDEKPN

-1127 YWAGAYVSKDFM
+1127 YWAGAYVSKNFM

-1168 DRTDKP
+1168 DRTDVP

-1180 SICYADGAYYATSK
+1180 SICYADGAYYTTSK

-1204 ADKRSIAKVDI
+1204 ADKRSIAKSEL

-1222 GGTAMSTSTPVVYN
+1222 GGTAMSTSTPVVYK

-1283 LSTAYAEN
+1283 LSTAYEQN
-1291 GNDYVYVYFFD
+1291 GSGYVYVYFFD

-1310 MLRDTKGQK
+1310 MLRDAKGQK
-1319 TADLITVEE
+1319 TPDLITVEE
-1328 GKNTAYAIFTPNGA
+1328 AKNTAYAIFTPSGA

-1355 NGTIYFKNDSC
+1355 NGTLYFKNDSC

-1373 TIKELKAS
+1373 MITKLEA
-1381 TSIKTYEAGKAF
+1381 TTTVDTYEAGKVF

-1419 TEALKAGQTEVT
+1419 STPLEAEQAAVT
-1431 LTFGKGQTMY
+1431 LTLGKGQTMY
-1441 HNVNVENSNTMKTE
+1441 HNVPTGSAMKTE

-1460 TIDLSIRVEDPTKPI
+1460 TVELSVKVEDSTKPI
-1475 GDTLRY
+1475 WGTLRY
-1481 HYDAVSG
+1481 QYDVASG
-1488 KLIVTGTFKSG
+1488 KLTVTGTFESG
-1499 QTLIAACYDANGR
+1499 QTLIAACYDGNGR
-1512 MIQVQTLDRVGN
+1512 MLEVQTLTGAGD
-1524 LTLNT
+1524 LKLNMSS
-1529 NGARIRLF
+1529 AKIKLF
-1537 LLDKDSKPVCPAV
+1537 LLDEDSKPVCAAV
-1550 TVKDSTT
+1550 TVKELTK

>member
-1 MKLKRLI
+1 MKLKRTI

-22 FSALAVE
+22 FSALAAE
-29 TGTPDVGDVP
+29 AESEGGNAPSP
-39 TSEITG
+39 EITVTA
-45 IMDVDSP
+45 DADSTT
-52 AEPVTLA
+52 EPVTLTDD
-59 GNSDGSFYLAA
+59 SDSFFYLVA
-70 TAAERVI
+70 TAADRVI
-77 IAPECVNYTAG
+77 IAPERVNYAAG

-101 FEGLEDGSVYR
+101 FDGLEDGNVYR
-112 IDGVAGEF
+112 INGVAGEF

-126 GDYSLTKQASEISFF
+126 GDYSLTKLASEISFF

-152 EARQALIRT
+152 EARRALIRT
-161 MADYLCEEADVRAY
+161 MADYLCEDADVRAY
-175 AKDVYDAALR
+175 AKDAYDEALR

-192 EAAST
+192 ETASA

-210 TSLGSTISVTFSGTD
+210 NSLGSTTPVTFSGMGAG
-225 EDCTITAVSTYGKV
+225 CTITAVSEYGKT
-239 YHDTEHPGT
+239 YDDTGHSGT
-248 LNLPDGSYD
+248 LNLPNGSYD

-265 RVSGKISVPGTTAVT
+265 RVSGTISVPETKTVT
-280 VAMPEGGWL
+280 VTMPEGGWL
-289 DTSSFAVSND
+289 DTSKFEVSNS
-299 YNNDYHTG
+299 YNEFFKIGCYAIVRDGN
-307 FNAGKY
+307 
-313 VLEQSDHTFTAK
+313 TFTVT
-325 VPDTFSKD
+325 VPDTFSGT

-338 PASDVTAA
+338 PESGVTAK
-346 AIYTATAIY
+346 AIYM
-355 TDTTQTEQKTAV
+355 DTTQTEQKAAV
-367 TLGSYNSSISNVL
+367 TLGSYNSPISKVL
-380 VKNCVGNTATIR
+380 AKNCVGNTVTIR
-392 LSKKA
+392 LSKND

-415 PTLSTLLVTA
+415 PTLSSLAVTA

-434 PFAPAETLAYTYPV
+434 TFVPEKTFAYTYPV

-462 ATGSKI
+462 AAGSEI
-468 TVNGEAL
+468 TVDGKAL
-475 TDGSADVALKGNTT
+475 TDGSADVALPGDTT
-489 TVSVVVENSGYA
+489 TVSVVVENGEYS

-508 EKASG
+508 KKASG
-513 KEITFEIGSGVTLE
+513 KETIFRMNSGITLE

-533 NLIKKQE
+533 NLIGEWNKE
-540 KQEKPQLVECF
+540 FVECE
-551 LIPDMEYYYIA
+551 LVPDTGYYYIA

-570 TQNFSVTPTLTG
+570 RRDFSVGETVL
-582 FTAINVAIQPVLTSL
+582 IDVATKPALTSL
-597 AFGYNASND
+597 AFGSSNLNQYYGD
-606 YGKYGKYT
+606 YGVYT
-614 GNDVTSHTYTVT
+614 DFTAHTYTIT
-626 VPDSNSFPAIWAE
+626 VPDEYASPAIWAGAGAE
-639 SNGNMEVLFSRVT
+639 ETVSVIYSR
-652 STANCGSETTV
+652 
-663 PIPQSGETDSG
+663 ITDSANSG
-674 TLLNDLLLS
+674 TTRTVSVTTSDRQNNGTTLSYLLLS
-683 GNPYGNEATLRVSKK
+683 GNPYGNEATLRVSKE
-698 SGSKTYYTD
+698 SGNKTYYTD
-707 YYLHFNRKLS
+707 YLLRFKRTLS
-717 LEADGLTLQV
+717 LDGLTLRRD
-727 GGDPLTLNR
+727 GDPLTLNR
-736 LNADGEETGALGFAF
+736 LNADGVETGTTGFTP
-751 GTEHYSVTVPAAQPS
+751 GTECYSVTVPAAQPS

-776 MLRYGDTDNSYT
+776 MLRYGDTDNGYT

-808 NGTEVSQKIT
+808 NGTEASQTIS

-827 AERVYTITVKKAA
+827 ADRVYTITVKKAA
-840 SIKVSFKIDP
+840 STKIRVTLNP

-916 GTGSVSLM
+916 GTGSVSLT
-924 LDKAAGGKPLTE
+924 LDKAAEGKPLTE
-936 FETEWPDFRG
+936 LEAEWPDFRG
-946 NSSNNAVTATKTP
+946 NSSNNAVTTKKTP

-994 LVDSALIVYAG
+994 LVNGALIVYAG
-1005 NTLYRIN
+1005 SRLYRIN

-1018 IQTGTMAG
+1018 LKTGTMAG

-1075 PVTVCDGYVYTG
+1075 PITVCDGYVYTG
-1087 FWNGETKDANY
+1087 FWNGETGDANY
-1098 VCLSVTDEKPN
+1098 VCLSVTDEDPN

-1127 YWAGAYVSKDFM
+1127 YWAGAYVSEDFM

-1154 GSILLMDPKTGRVL
+1154 GSILLMDPKTGCVL
-1168 DRTDKP
+1168 DRTDAP

-1283 LSTAYAEN
+1283 LSTAYEKN

-1381 TSIKTYEAGKAF
+1381 TSINTYETGKAF
-1393 SMEGVT
+1393 SMKGVT

-1409 RNVTAMMSAP
+1409 RDVTAMMSAP
-1419 TEALKAGQTEVT
+1419 TEALKAGQSTVT

-1441 HNVNVENSNTMKTE
+1441 HNVPVGNAMKTE

-1460 TIDLSIRVEDPTKPI
+1460 TINLSVRVEDPTKPI
-1475 GDTLRY
+1475 SGTLRY
-1481 HYDAVSG
+1481 QYDAASG
-1488 KLIVTGTFKSG
+1488 KLIVTGTFEPG

-1512 MIQVQTLDRVGN
+1512 MLEVQTLTAEGDK
-1524 LTLNT
+1524 TLAKNS
-1529 NGARIRLF
+1529 AKIKLF

>member
-8 SALLLLAMLLSCLP
+8 SALLLFAMLLSCLP
-22 FSALAVE
+22 LTALAVE
-29 TGTPDVGDVP
+29 TGTPDVSDVP
-39 TSEITG
+39 TSETTEIENT
-45 IMDVDSP
+45 DSL
-52 AEPVTLA
+52 AAPVTLA

-101 FEGLEDGSVYR
+101 FEGLEDGSVYQ

-126 GDYSLTKQASEISFF
+126 GDHSLTKQASEISFF

-152 EARQALIRT
+152 EARQALICT

-175 AKDVYDAALR
+175 AKDVYDEALQ

-192 EAAST
+192 ENAST

-205 IGEYK
+205 IGEYE
-210 TSLGSTISVTFSGTD
+210 TSLRSTMTVIFSGMGD
-225 EDCTITAVSTYGKV
+225 GCKITAVSAYGKI
-239 YHDTEHPGT
+239 YDDTEHPGR
-248 LNLPDGSYD
+248 LDLPDGSYD

-265 RVSGKISVPGTTAVT
+265 RVSGKISVPETTTVSVT
-280 VAMPEGGWL
+280 MPDGGWL
-289 DTSSFAVSND
+289 ATSSFAVSND

-313 VLEQSDHTFTAK
+313 VLEQSDHTFIAK
-325 VPDTFSKD
+325 IPDTFSGQ
-333 LYLYL
+333 LFLYL
-338 PASDVTAA
+338 PKSDV
-346 AIYTATAIY
+346 TATAIY
-355 TDTTQTEQKTAV
+355 TDTTQTEQKTAI
-367 TLGSYNSSISNVL
+367 TLGSYNSPISKVL
-380 VKNCVGNTATIR
+380 AKNCVGNTVTIR
-392 LSKKA
+392 LNKQ
-397 DANGFTQSE
+397 DGANGFTQSE

-415 PTLSTLLVTA
+415 PTLSALTVTA

-434 PFAPAETLAYTYPV
+434 NFAPEKTFAYTYPV
-448 LSTAASVQIKPTAF
+448 LSTAASVQIQPTAF
-462 ATGSKI
+462 SVGSEIIVDDK
-468 TVNGEAL
+468 AL
-475 TDGSADVALKGNTT
+475 TSGSAEVTLTGDTT
-489 TVSVVVENSGYA
+489 AVSVVVRNGGYA

-513 KEITFEIGSGVTLE
+513 KEVTFNMGSGITLE
-527 IYNKNG
+527 VYNKNG
-533 NLIKKQE
+533 NLIGRWIDQ
-540 KQEKPQLVECF
+540 PFVGCDLV
-551 LIPDMEYYYIA
+551 PDTGYYYIA

-570 TQNFSVTPTLTG
+570 TQTFSVTADSAPSFPT
-582 FTAINVAIQPVLTSL
+582 INVAARPALTSL
-597 AFGYNASND
+597 AFGSDAGKRYYGD
-606 YGKYGKYT
+606 YGAYT
-614 GNDVTSHTYTVT
+614 NSSVAAHEYTIF
-626 VPDSNSFPAIWAE
+626 VPDGYSFPAIWATADGTVAVRYAQIMGTAD
-639 SNGNMEVLFSRVT
+639 NGTERTVSVPT
-652 STANCGSETTV
+652 SDSTT
-663 PIPQSGETDSG
+663 GG
-674 TLLNDLLLS
+674 TILSYLMLS

-698 SGSKTYYTD
+698 SGSKTYYAD
-707 YYLHFNRKLS
+707 YLLHFKRTLS
-717 LEADGLTLQV
+717 LDGLTLRRD
-727 GGDPLTLNR
+727 GDLLTLNR
-736 LNADGEETGALGFAF
+736 LDADGKETGTLGFAP
-751 GTEHYSVTVPAAQPS
+751 GTEQYSVTVPAAQPF

-776 MLRYGDTDNSYT
+776 TLRYGDTDNGYA
-788 LRIAVDGKDVAEGTE
+788 LKIAVDGKIVTEGTA

-818 LTLSHPNAP
+818 LTISHPDAP
-827 AERVYTITVKKAA
+827 SNRVYTITVKKAA
-840 SIKVSFKIDP
+840 STKIHFTLNP

-907 QLVLDGTAQ
+907 QLVLDDTPQ
-916 GTGSVSLM
+916 GTGSVSLT
-924 LDKAAGGKPLTE
+924 LEKATEGKPLTK
-936 FETEWPDFRG
+936 FKAEWPDFRG
-946 NSSNNAVTATKTP
+946 NSDNNAVAAAKTP
-959 VSAEDGMLYWAK
+959 IAAADGMLYWAK

-994 LVDSALIVYAG
+994 LVNGALIVYAG
-1005 NTLYRIN
+1005 NTLYRID

-1018 IQTGTMAG
+1018 LQTGTMAG

-1046 SNGRVQAF
+1046 SDGRVQAF
-1054 NAETLESLWVYTDP
+1054 NAETLDSLWIYTDP

-1087 FWNGETKDANY
+1087 FWNGETGDANY
-1098 VCLSVTDEKPN
+1098 VCLSVTDEDPDKP
-1109 EKLEAKTATW
+1109 LEAKTATW

-1127 YWAGAYVSKDFM
+1127 YWAGAYVSKELM
-1139 LLGTDDGETGYTKGH
+1139 LLGTDDGEQGYTNGY

-1168 DRTDKP
+1168 DRTDAP

-1215 LALENGT
+1215 LALENGV

-1246 AQFDAYSGHNITVI
+1246 AQFNSYCGHNITVI

-1283 LSTAYAEN
+1283 LTTAYEKN

-1310 MLRDTKGQK
+1310 MLRDAKGQK
-1319 TADLITVEE
+1319 QADLITVEE

-1373 TIKELKAS
+1373 TIKELNA
-1381 TSIKTYEAGKAF
+1381 TTTVDTYEAGKAF
-1393 SMEGVT
+1393 SMKGVT
-1399 VTATLANGET
+1399 VTVTLANGET

-1419 TEALKAGQTEVT
+1419 TTPLEAEQTAVT
-1431 LTFGKGQTMY
+1431 LTLGKGQTMY
-1441 HNVNVENSNTMKTE
+1441 HNVPTGSAMKTE

-1460 TIDLSIRVEDPTKPI
+1460 TVELSVRVEDPTKPI
-1475 GDTLRY
+1475 GKTLRY
-1481 HYDAVSG
+1481 HYNAASG
-1488 KLIVTGTFKSG
+1488 KLTVTGTFESG
-1499 QTLIAACYDANGR
+1499 QTLIAACYDGNGR
-1512 MIQVQTLDRVGN
+1512 MLEVQTLTGAGD
-1524 LTLNT
+1524 LKLNMSS
-1529 NGARIRLF
+1529 AKIKLF
-1537 LLDKDSKPVCPAV
+1537 LLDEDSKPVCPAV
-1550 TVKDSTT
+1550 TVKDSTN

>member
-8 SALLLLAMLLSCLP
+8 SVLLLLAMLLSCLP

-205 IGEYK
+205 IGEYEA
-210 TSLGSTISVTFSGTD
+210 SLRSTTLVTFSGMGA
-225 EDCTITAVSTYGKV
+225 DCTITAVSAYGKT
-239 YHDTEHPGT
+239 YDDTEHPGT

-257 FTVQKGAL
+257 FTAQKGAL
-265 RVSGKISVPGTTAVT
+265 RVSGTISVPGTTFVT
-280 VAMPEGGWL
+280 VSMPDGGWL
-289 DTSSFAVSND
+289 DTSKFEVSND
-299 YNNDYHTG
+299 YNNAYHTG
-307 FNAGKY
+307 FDTGKY
-313 VLEQSDHTFTAK
+313 VLEQSDHAFIAK
-325 VPDTFSKD
+325 IPDTFSGQ
-333 LYLYL
+333 LFLYL
-338 PASDVTAA
+338 PKSDV
-346 AIYTATAIY
+346 TATAIY

-367 TLGSYNSSISNVL
+367 TLGSYNSPIYKVL
-380 VKNCVGNTATIR
+380 AKNCVGNTVTIR
-392 LSKKA
+392 LSKK
-397 DANGFTQSE
+397 DGANGFTQSE

-415 PTLSTLLVTA
+415 PTLAALLVTA

-434 PFAPAETLAYTYPV
+434 TFAPEKTFAYTYPV
-448 LSTAASVQIKPTAF
+448 LSTAGSVQIKPTAF
-462 ATGSKI
+462 AAGSEI
-468 TVNGEAL
+468 TVDGKAL
-475 TDGSADVALKGNTT
+475 TGGSAEVTLTEEKTEVP
-489 TVSVVVENSGYA
+489 VSVKNSAYS

-513 KEITFEIGSGVTLE
+513 KEATFEIAGGITLE

-540 KQEKPQLVECF
+540 KQATAQLVECP
-551 LIPDMEYYYIA
+551 LVPDKDYYYIA

-570 TQNFSVTPTLTG
+570 TQTFTVTTSSAPS
-582 FTAINVAIQPVLTSL
+582 FRDINVSTQPALTSL
-597 AFGYNASND
+597 AFGYNPSND
-606 YGKYGKYT
+606 YGKYGEYA
-614 GNDVTSHTYTVT
+614 GSGVASHTYTVT

-639 SNGNMEVLFSRVT
+639 SNGKMEILFSRVT
-652 STANCGSETTV
+652 STANCGSKASV
-663 PIPQSGETDSG
+663 SIKQSGKTDNG

-683 GNPYGNEATLRVSKK
+683 GNPYGNEATLRVSQTD
-698 SGSKTYYTD
+698 GGKTYYTD
-707 YYLHFNRKLS
+707 YELHFKRKLS
-717 LEADGLTLQV
+717 LETDGLTLRRD
-727 GGDPLTLNR
+727 GDLLTLNR

-776 MLRYGDTDNSYT
+776 TLRYGDTDNGYA
-788 LRIAVDGKDVAEGTE
+788 LKIAVDGKDVAEGTA

-818 LTLSHPNAP
+818 LTLSHPDAP
-827 AERVYTITVKKAA
+827 SNRVYTITVKKAA
-840 SIKVSFKIDP
+840 STKIHFTLNP

-894 SGTMTLE
+894 SGKMTLE
-901 EQNGTL
+901 EKNGAL
-907 QLVLDGTAQ
+907 QLVLDGTPQ
-916 GTGSVSLM
+916 GTGSVSLT
-924 LDKAAGGKPLTE
+924 LEKATESKPLTK
-936 FETEWPDFRG
+936 FEAEWPDFRG
-946 NSSNNAVTATKTP
+946 NSDNNAVAAAKTP
-959 VSAEDGMLYWAK
+959 ITAADGMLYWAK
-971 KIGSFSTGTDGNA
+971 KIGSFSTGIDGNA

-994 LVDSALIVYAG
+994 LVESALIVYAG

-1098 VCLSVTDEKPN
+1098 VCLSITDEKPN

-1127 YWAGAYVSKDFM
+1127 YWAGAYVSKNFM

-1215 LALENGT
+1215 LALENGV

-1328 GKNTAYAIFTPNGA
+1328 RKDTAYAIFTPSGA

-1355 NGTIYFKNDSC
+1355 NGTLYFKNDSC

-1373 TIKELKAS
+1373 MITKLEA
-1381 TSIKTYEAGKAF
+1381 TTTVDTYEAGKVF

-1419 TEALKAGQTEVT
+1419 STPLEAEQAAVT
-1431 LTFGKGQTMY
+1431 LTLGKGQTMY
-1441 HNVNVENSNTMKTE
+1441 HNVPTGSAMKTE

-1460 TIDLSIRVEDPTKPI
+1460 TVELSVKVEDSTKPI
-1475 GDTLRY
+1475 WGTLRY
-1481 HYDAVSG
+1481 QYDVASG
-1488 KLIVTGTFKSG
+1488 KLTVTGTFESG
-1499 QTLIAACYDANGR
+1499 QTLIAACYDGNGR
-1512 MIQVQTLDRVGN
+1512 MLEVQTLTAEGEK
-1524 LTLNT
+1524 TLSRSKDS
-1529 NGARIRLF
+1529 AKIKLF
-1537 LLDKDSKPVCPAV
+1537 LLDNDSKPVCAAV
-1550 TVKDSTT
+1550 TVKNSTN

>member
-1 MKLKRLI
+1 MKLKRTI

-22 FSALAVE
+22 FSALAAE
-29 TGTPDVGDVP
+29 AESEGGNAPSP
-39 TSEITG
+39 EITVTA
-45 IMDVDSP
+45 DADSTT
-52 AEPVTLA
+52 EPVTLTDD
-59 GNSDGSFYLAA
+59 SDSFFYLVA
-70 TAAERVI
+70 TAADRVI
-77 IAPECVNYTAG
+77 IAPERVNYAAG

-101 FEGLEDGSVYR
+101 FDGLEDGNVYR
-112 IDGVAGEF
+112 INGVAGEF

-126 GDYSLTKQASEISFF
+126 GDYSLTKLASEISFF

-152 EARQALIRT
+152 EARRALIRT
-161 MADYLCEEADVRAY
+161 MADYLCEDADVRAY
-175 AKDVYDAALR
+175 AKDAYDEALR

-192 EAAST
+192 ETASA

-210 TSLGSTISVTFSGTD
+210 NSLGSTTPVTFSGMGAG
-225 EDCTITAVSTYGKV
+225 CTITAVSEYGKT
-239 YHDTEHPGT
+239 YDDTGHSGT
-248 LNLPDGSYD
+248 LNLPNGSYD

-265 RVSGKISVPGTTAVT
+265 RVSGTISVPETKTVT
-280 VAMPEGGWL
+280 VTMPEGGWL
-289 DTSSFAVSND
+289 DTSKFEVSNS
-299 YNNDYHTG
+299 YNEFFKIGCYAIVRDGN
-307 FNAGKY
+307 
-313 VLEQSDHTFTAK
+313 TFTVT
-325 VPDTFSKD
+325 VPDTFSGT

-338 PASDVTAA
+338 PESGVTAK
-346 AIYTATAIY
+346 AIYM
-355 TDTTQTEQKTAV
+355 DTTQTEQKAAV
-367 TLGSYNSSISNVL
+367 TLGSYNSPISKVL
-380 VKNCVGNTATIR
+380 AKNCVGNTVTIR
-392 LSKKA
+392 LSKND

-415 PTLSTLLVTA
+415 PTLSSLAVTA

-434 PFAPAETLAYTYPV
+434 TFVPEKTFAYTYPV

-462 ATGSKI
+462 AAGSEI
-468 TVNGEAL
+468 TVDGKAL
-475 TDGSADVALKGNTT
+475 TDGSADVALPGDTT
-489 TVSVVVENSGYA
+489 TVSVVVENGEYS

-508 EKASG
+508 KKASG
-513 KEITFEIGSGVTLE
+513 KETIFRMNSGITLE

-533 NLIKKQE
+533 NLIGEWNKE
-540 KQEKPQLVECF
+540 FVECE
-551 LIPDMEYYYIA
+551 LVPDTGYYYIA

-570 TQNFSVTPTLTG
+570 RRDFSVGETVL
-582 FTAINVAIQPVLTSL
+582 IDVATKPALTSL
-597 AFGYNASND
+597 AFGSSNLNQYYGD
-606 YGKYGKYT
+606 YGVYT
-614 GNDVTSHTYTVT
+614 DFTAHTYTIT
-626 VPDSNSFPAIWAE
+626 VPDEYASPAIWAGAGAE
-639 SNGNMEVLFSRVT
+639 ETVSVIYSR
-652 STANCGSETTV
+652 
-663 PIPQSGETDSG
+663 ITDSANSG
-674 TLLNDLLLS
+674 TTRTVSVTTSDRQNNGTTLSYLLLS
-683 GNPYGNEATLRVSKK
+683 GNPYGNEATLRVSKE
-698 SGSKTYYTD
+698 SGNKTYYTD
-707 YYLHFNRKLS
+707 YLLRFKRTLS
-717 LEADGLTLQV
+717 LDGLTLRRD
-727 GGDPLTLNR
+727 GDPLTLNR
-736 LNADGEETGALGFAF
+736 LNADGVETGTTGFTP
-751 GTEHYSVTVPAAQPS
+751 GTECYSVTVPAAQPS

-776 MLRYGDTDNSYT
+776 MLRYGDTDNGYT

-808 NGTEVSQKIT
+808 NGTEASQTIS

-827 AERVYTITVKKAA
+827 ADRVYTITVKKAA
-840 SIKVSFKIDP
+840 STKIRVTLNP

-916 GTGSVSLM
+916 GTGNVSLT
-924 LDKAAGGKPLTE
+924 LDKAAEGKPLTE
-936 FETEWPDFRG
+936 LEAEWPDFRG
-946 NSSNNAVTATKTP
+946 NSSNNAVTTKKTP

-994 LVDSALIVYAG
+994 LVNGALIVYAG
-1005 NTLYRIN
+1005 SRLYRIN

-1018 IQTGTMAG
+1018 LQTGTMAG

-1054 NAETLESLWVYTDP
+1054 NAETLDSLWIYTDP

-1087 FWNGETKDANY
+1087 FWKGETGDANY
-1098 VCLSVTDEKPN
+1098 VCLSVTDEDPD
-1109 EKLEAKTATW
+1109 EPLEAKTATW

-1127 YWAGAYVSKDFM
+1127 YWAGAYVSEDFM
-1139 LLGTDDGETGYTKGH
+1139 LLGTDDGEQGYTNGH
-1154 GSILLMDPKTGRVL
+1154 GSILLLDPKTGRVL
-1168 DRTDKP
+1168 DRTDAP

-1180 SICYADGAYYATSK
+1180 SICYDSESSAYYATSK
-1194 GGDFIRITLS
+1194 GGDFIRIKL
-1204 ADKRSIAKVDI
+1204 AEDHRSIAQVDM
-1215 LALENGT
+1215 LALANGV
-1222 GGTAMSTSTPVVYN
+1222 GGTAMSTSTPVVYK

-1246 AQFDAYSGHNITVI
+1246 SQFKMYTGHNITVI

-1283 LSTAYAEN
+1283 LTTAYEKN

-1310 MLRDTKGQK
+1310 MLRDAKGQ
-1319 TADLITVEE
+1319 TTPSLITVEE
-1328 GKNTAYAIFTPNGA
+1328 EKDTAYAIFTPNGA

-1399 VTATLANGET
+1399 VTATLANGEK
-1409 RNVTAMMSAP
+1409 RDVTAMMSAP
-1419 TEALKAGQTEVT
+1419 TKALEVGQNEVT
-1431 LTFGKGQTMY
+1431 LTFGKDQTMY

-1460 TIDLSIRVEDPTKPI
+1460 KVELTIRVEDPTKPI
-1475 GDTLRY
+1475 SGTQLCY
-1481 HYDAVSG
+1481 QYDAASG
-1488 KLIVTGTFKSG
+1488 KLIVTGMFESG

-1512 MIQVQTLDRVGN
+1512 MIQVQTLTATGEMLLSRSKDS
-1524 LTLNT
+1524 
-1529 NGARIRLF
+1529 AKIKLF

>member
-1 MKLKRLI
+1 MKLKRII

-22 FSALAVE
+22 LTALAAE
-29 TGTPDVGDVP
+29 TETPDVGDAP
-39 TSEITG
+39 LPETTE
-45 IMDVDSP
+45 IMDADSS
-52 AEPVTLA
+52 AEPVTLSN
-59 GNSDGSFYLAA
+59 NSDGFFYLAA
-70 TAAERVI
+70 TAADRVI
-77 IAPECVNYTAG
+77 IAPERVTYAVG

-101 FEGLEDGSVYR
+101 FDGLEDGNVYR
-112 IDGVAGEF
+112 INGVAGEF

-126 GDYSLTKQASEISFF
+126 GDYSLTKLASAISFF
-141 CFVEN
+141 CFTE
-146 GTAKPS
+146 GETAKPS
-152 EARQALIRT
+152 ETRQTLIRT

-175 AKDVYDAALR
+175 AKDAYDAALR

-192 EAAST
+192 EKASS
-197 CAAQITAK
+197 CATQITAK

-210 TSLGSTISVTFSGTD
+210 TSLGSTTSVTFSGTD

-239 YHDTEHPGT
+239 YDDTEHPGT

-257 FTVQKGAL
+257 FTAQKGAL
-265 RVSGKISVPGTTAVT
+265 RVSGTISVPGTTFVT
-280 VAMPEGGWL
+280 VSMPDGGWL
-289 DTSSFAVSND
+289 DTSKFEVSND
-299 YNNDYHTG
+299 YNNAYHTG
-307 FNAGKY
+307 FDTGKY
-313 VLEQSDHTFTAK
+313 VLEQSDHAFIAK
-325 VPDTFSKD
+325 IPDTFSGQ
-333 LYLYL
+333 LFLYL
-338 PASDVTAA
+338 PKSDV
-346 AIYTATAIY
+346 TATAIY

-367 TLGSYNSSISNVL
+367 TLGSYNSPIYKVL
-380 VKNCVGNTATIR
+380 AKNCVGNTVTIR
-392 LSKKA
+392 LSKK
-397 DANGFTQSE
+397 DGANGFTQSE

-415 PTLSTLLVTA
+415 PTLAALLVTA

-434 PFAPAETLAYTYPV
+434 TFAPEKTFAYTYPV
-448 LSTAASVQIKPTAF
+448 LSTAGSVQIKPTAF
-462 ATGSKI
+462 AAGSEI
-468 TVNGEAL
+468 TVDGKAL
-475 TDGSADVALKGNTT
+475 TGGSAEVTLTEEKTEVP
-489 TVSVVVENSGYA
+489 VSVKNSAYS

-513 KEITFEIGSGVTLE
+513 KEVTFNMGSGITLE
-527 IYNKNG
+527 VYNKNG
-533 NLIKKQE
+533 NLIGRWIDQ
-540 KQEKPQLVECF
+540 PFVGCDLV
-551 LIPDMEYYYIA
+551 PDTGYYYIA

-570 TQNFSVTPTLTG
+570 TQTFSVTADSAPSFPT
-582 FTAINVAIQPVLTSL
+582 INVAARPALTSL
-597 AFGYNASND
+597 AFGYNPSND
-606 YGKYGKYT
+606 YGKYGEYA
-614 GNDVTSHTYTVT
+614 GSGVASHTYTVT

-652 STANCGSETTV
+652 STANCGSKTTV
-663 PIPQSGETDSG
+663 PIPQSGEDDNG

-698 SGSKTYYTD
+698 SGSTTYYTN
-707 YYLHFNRKLS
+707 YELHFNRKLS
-717 LEADGLTLQV
+717 LEADGLTLRRD
-727 GGDPLTLNR
+727 GDPLTLNR

-776 MLRYGDTDNSYT
+776 MLRYGDTDNGYT

-808 NGTEVSQKIT
+808 NGTEASQTIT
-818 LTLSHPNAP
+818 LTLAHPNAP
-827 AERVYTITVKKAA
+827 ADRVYTITVKKAA
-840 SIKVSFKIDP
+840 STKIQFALNP

-907 QLVLDGTAQ
+907 QLVLDDTPQ
-916 GTGSVSLM
+916 GTGSVSLT
-924 LDKAAGGKPLTE
+924 LEKATESKPLTK
-936 FETEWPDFRG
+936 FEAEWPDFRG
-946 NSSNNAVTATKTP
+946 NSDNNAVAAAKTP
-959 VSAEDGMLYWAK
+959 IAAADGMLYWAK

-994 LVDSALIVYAG
+994 LVGGALIVYAG

-1098 VCLSVTDEKPN
+1098 VCLSITDEKPN

-1127 YWAGAYVSKDFM
+1127 YWAGAYVSKNFM

-1168 DRTDKP
+1168 DRTDVP

-1180 SICYADGAYYATSK
+1180 SICYADGAYYTTSK

-1204 ADKRSIAKVDI
+1204 ADKRSIAKSEL

-1222 GGTAMSTSTPVVYN
+1222 GGTAMSTSTPVVYK

-1283 LSTAYAEN
+1283 LSTAYEQN
-1291 GNDYVYVYFFD
+1291 GSGYVYVYFFD

-1310 MLRDTKGQK
+1310 MLRDAKGQK
-1319 TADLITVEE
+1319 TPDLITVEE
-1328 GKNTAYAIFTPNGA
+1328 AKNTAYAIFTPSGA

-1355 NGTIYFKNDSC
+1355 NGTLYFKNDSC

-1373 TIKELKAS
+1373 MITKLEA
-1381 TSIKTYEAGKAF
+1381 TTTVDTYEAGKVF

-1419 TEALKAGQTEVT
+1419 STPLEAEQAAVT
-1431 LTFGKGQTMY
+1431 LTLGKGQTMY
-1441 HNVNVENSNTMKTE
+1441 HNVPTGSAMKTE

-1460 TIDLSIRVEDPTKPI
+1460 TVELSVKVEDSTKPI
-1475 GDTLRY
+1475 WGTLRY
-1481 HYDAVSG
+1481 QYDVASG
-1488 KLIVTGTFKSG
+1488 KLTVTGTFESG
-1499 QTLIAACYDANGR
+1499 QTLIAACYDGNGR
-1512 MIQVQTLDRVGN
+1512 MLEVQTLTGAGD
-1524 LTLNT
+1524 LKLNMSS
-1529 NGARIRLF
+1529 AKIKLF
-1537 LLDKDSKPVCPAV
+1537 LLDEGSKPVCAAV
-1550 TVKDSTT
+1550 TVKELTK